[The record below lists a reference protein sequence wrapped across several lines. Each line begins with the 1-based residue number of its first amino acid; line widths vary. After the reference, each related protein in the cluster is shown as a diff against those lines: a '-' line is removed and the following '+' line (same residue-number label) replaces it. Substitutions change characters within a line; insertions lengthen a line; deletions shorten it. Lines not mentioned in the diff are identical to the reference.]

1 MAAGRRGS
9 GRNADCGLT
18 GREQALLRY
27 ILRKMISKKWLF
39 IALLI
44 GNILLTGIAASNPL
58 YADAVMQRML
68 TDDMDAYLTEKNAYP
83 GLVSVVFN
91 GSIKKNGLL
100 KENEA
105 IAQGIPEEFGVEARM
120 EVRRYFMSAMQN
132 EPLIERDDAKLSSI
146 GLGAMEDAASHV
158 RIVAGRM
165 FESERRED
173 GTVEVIVS
181 QRALVNLNLLMGER
195 RVFPKLTDPDGQPIV
210 IEVVGVYDVADVEDP
225 YWVRSPSSY
234 KDECLLD
241 FGLFES
247 LFVREDLPVALS
259 ACWYELLD
267 TEKMSARDAQ
277 ALYDVA
283 LRYQDLSKNTQY
295 LTITVSFSDILKE
308 HIAQARRVRVTLWV
322 LQAPIYILLAAFVFM
337 VSRQI
342 LETEEAEIS
351 VLRSRGVSGG
361 QILSM
366 YLLQSCLLALA
377 ATAAGVPLGA
387 LITQVLGSANA
398 FLEFVSRR
406 ALPVRVGREAVLYAL
421 AAAVLSVLAMVLPV
435 RRYAR
440 VSIVAQK
447 QKKARRA
454 RPFWQKAFLDFIAL
468 GTALYGLYSFNGQ
481 KAQLAERILAGEVPD
496 PLLFLC
502 SSLFIIGAGLV
513 AIRLIPILV
522 SAVFRVFRR
531 LWSPALY
538 ASFLKVLRQR
548 ANQDFIMIF
557 LVMTIALGVFSAQ
570 TARTIN
576 DSAEENTRYITGADV
591 VLRER
596 WESNADQVAENSSLD
611 LIYYEPDYG
620 VYQTMEGAASVC
632 KVYTDS
638 NISCSVPGGTL
649 KKTYLMAIDT
659 DDFGRTVWFEDEL
672 LPHHINEYLNA
683 MAQNARAVLVSTN
696 FRDEYGLKL
705 GDVLSYWNAD
715 GDSTRGIIYGFVDY
729 WPGYAPFTYEKGSDG
744 VYRETEN
751 HLIVANL
758 SQVQDVTGTR
768 PYSVWVRT
776 EDGAQFLYDYA
787 ESSGTRYSVFED
799 VDAQLVEMKNDPML
813 KSLNGVLT
821 VGFIVALT
829 LCFIGFLMYWIL
841 SIRQRTLQFG
851 IYRAMGM
858 RMREIFTM
866 LLNEQ
871 LCVSVLSVAVGAVV
885 GQLAAMLYM
894 PLIQIAYASS
904 DSYLPLRTS
913 VNVSDTL
920 RLLLIVAVMFVLCM
934 AILFTIIKRMKIA
947 QALKLGED

>member
-1 MAAGRRGS
+1 M
-9 GRNADCGLT
+9 
-18 GREQALLRY
+18 LRY

-68 TDDMDAYLTEKNAYP
+68 TDDMDAYLTKKNAYP
-83 GLVSVVFN
+83 GLVSVFFN
-91 GSIKKNGLL
+91 GSVKKNGLI

-105 IAQGIPEEFGVEARM
+105 LAHAVPADFGVPARM
-120 EVRRYFMSAMQN
+120 EVRRYFMSPMQN
-132 EPLIERDDAKLSSI
+132 QPLIERDDAKISSI
-146 GLGAMEDAASHV
+146 GLGALEDVAAHA

-165 FESERRED
+165 FDSERRAD

-181 QRALVNLNLLMGER
+181 QRALVELNLLMGER
-195 RVFPKLTDPDGQPIV
+195 REFPKLTDADGQPIV
-210 IEVVGVYDVADVEDP
+210 IEVVGVYDVSDVEDP

-234 KDECLLD
+234 KSECLLD
-241 FGLFES
+241 FDLFNR

-259 ACWYELLD
+259 GCWYELLD
-267 TEKMSARDAQ
+267 AEQMSARNAQ
-277 ALYDVA
+277 ALYETA
-283 LRYQDLSKNTQY
+283 LKYQEMGKNRQY
-295 LTITVSFSDILKE
+295 LTVTVAFSDILKN
-308 HIAQARRVRVTLWV
+308 HISQARRVRVTLWV
-322 LQAPIYILLAAFVFM
+322 LQAPIYILLAAFVLM

-351 VLRSRGVSGG
+351 VLKSRGVSGG

-377 ATAAGVPLGA
+377 GTAAGVPLGA
-387 LITQVLGSANA
+387 LITQALGSANA

-406 ALPVRVGREAVLYAL
+406 ALPVRVGRETALYAL
-421 AAAVLSVLAMVLPV
+421 AAAAVSILAMVLPV
-435 RRYAR
+435 RRYAK

-454 RPFWQKAFLDFIAL
+454 RPFWQKAFLDVIAL

-513 AIRLIPILV
+513 AIRLIPLFV

-557 LVMTIALGVFSAQ
+557 LVMTIALGVFNAQ

-576 DSAEENTRYITGADV
+576 DSAEENTRYVTGADV
-591 VLRER
+591 VLREK
-596 WESNADQVAENSSLD
+596 WESNADQVAENPSLD

-632 KVYTDS
+632 KVFTDA
-638 NISCSVPGGTL
+638 NVSCSVPGGTL
-649 KKTYLMAIDT
+649 KKTLLMAIDT
-659 DDFGRTVWFEDEL
+659 DAFGRTAWFDESL

-683 MAQNARAVLVSTN
+683 MAQNARAVLVSAN

-705 GDVLSYWNAD
+705 GDVINYWNTD
-715 GDSTRGIIYGFVDY
+715 SESTRGIIYGFVDY
-729 WPGYAPFTYEKGSDG
+729 WPGYAPFTHEKSADG

-758 SQVQDVTGTR
+758 SQVQDVMGVR
-768 PYSVWVRT
+768 PYSVWVRAK
-776 EDGAQFLYDYA
+776 DGAQFLYDYA
-787 ESSGTRYSVFED
+787 ETSGTRYAVFED
-799 VDAQLVEMKNDPML
+799 VDAKIVEMKNDPMI

-821 VGFIVALT
+821 VGFIVALA

-858 RMREIFTM
+858 RMREILTM

-871 LCVSVLSVAVGAVV
+871 LCISVLSIAVGAAV
-885 GQLAAMLYM
+885 GHLAAKLYM

-913 VNVSDTL
+913 VDVSDTL
-920 RLLLIVAVMFVLCM
+920 RLLVIVAVMLIACM
-934 AILFTIIKRMKIA
+934 AILFTIIRRMKIA

>member
-1 MAAGRRGS
+1 M
-9 GRNADCGLT
+9 
-18 GREQALLRY
+18 LRY

-68 TDDMDAYLTEKNAYP
+68 TDDMDAYLTKKNAYP
-83 GLVSVVFN
+83 GLVSVFFN
-91 GSIKKNGLL
+91 GSVKKNGLI

-105 IAQGIPEEFGVEARM
+105 LAHAVPADFGVPARM
-120 EVRRYFMSAMQN
+120 EVRRYFMSPMQN
-132 EPLIERDDAKLSSI
+132 QPLIERDDAKISSI
-146 GLGAMEDAASHV
+146 GLGALEDVAAHA

-165 FESERRED
+165 FDSERRAD

-181 QRALVNLNLLMGER
+181 QRALVELNLLMGER
-195 RVFPKLTDPDGQPIV
+195 REFPKLTDADGQPIV
-210 IEVVGVYDVADVEDP
+210 IEVVGVYDVSDVEDP

-234 KDECLLD
+234 KSECLLD
-241 FGLFES
+241 FDLFNR

-259 ACWYELLD
+259 GCWYELLD
-267 TEKMSARDAQ
+267 AEQMSARNAQ
-277 ALYDVA
+277 ALYETA
-283 LRYQDLSKNTQY
+283 LKYQEMGKNRQY
-295 LTITVSFSDILKE
+295 LTVTVAFSDILKN
-308 HIAQARRVRVTLWV
+308 HISQARRVRVTLWV

-351 VLRSRGVSGG
+351 VLKSRGVSGG

-377 ATAAGVPLGA
+377 GTAAGVPLGA
-387 LITQVLGSANA
+387 LITQALGSANA

-406 ALPVRVGREAVLYAL
+406 ALPVRVGRETALYAL
-421 AAAVLSVLAMVLPV
+421 AAAAVSILAMVLPV
-435 RRYAR
+435 RRYAK

-454 RPFWQKAFLDFIAL
+454 RPFWQKAFLDVIAL

-502 SSLFIIGAGLV
+502 SSLFIIGAGLL
-513 AIRLIPILV
+513 AILLIPLFV

-557 LVMTIALGVFSAQ
+557 LVMTIALGVFNAQ

-576 DSAEENTRYITGADV
+576 DSAEENTRYVTGADV
-591 VLRER
+591 VLREK

-632 KVYTDS
+632 KVFTDA
-638 NISCSVPGGTL
+638 NVSCSVPGGTL
-649 KKTYLMAIDT
+649 KKTLLMAIDT
-659 DDFGRTVWFEDEL
+659 DAFGRTAWFDASL

-683 MAQNARAVLVSTN
+683 MAQNARAVLVSAN

-705 GDVLSYWNAD
+705 GDVINYWNTD
-715 GDSTRGIIYGFVDY
+715 SESTRGIIYGFVDY
-729 WPGYAPFTYEKGSDG
+729 WPGYAPFTHEKSADG

-758 SQVQDVTGTR
+758 SQVQDVMGVR
-768 PYSVWVRT
+768 PYSVWVRAK
-776 EDGAQFLYDYA
+776 DGAQFLYDYA
-787 ESSGTRYSVFED
+787 ETSGTRYAVFED
-799 VDAQLVEMKNDPML
+799 VDAKIVEMKNDPMI

-821 VGFIVALT
+821 VGFIVALA

-858 RMREIFTM
+858 RMREILTM

-871 LCVSVLSVAVGAVV
+871 LCISVLSIAVGAAV
-885 GQLAAMLYM
+885 GHLAAKLYM

-913 VNVSDTL
+913 VDVSDTL
-920 RLLLIVAVMFVLCM
+920 RLLVIVAVMLIACM
-934 AILFTIIKRMKIA
+934 AILFTIIRRMKIA

>member
-1 MAAGRRGS
+1 M
-9 GRNADCGLT
+9 
-18 GREQALLRY
+18 LRY

-68 TDDMDAYLTEKNAYP
+68 TDDMDAYLTKKNAYP
-83 GLVSVVFN
+83 GLVSVFFN
-91 GSIKKNGLL
+91 GSVKKNGLI

-105 IAQGIPEEFGVEARM
+105 LAHAVPADFGVPARM
-120 EVRRYFMSAMQN
+120 EVRRYFMSPMQN
-132 EPLIERDDAKLSSI
+132 QPLIERDDAKISSI
-146 GLGAMEDAASHV
+146 GLGALEDVAAHA

-165 FESERRED
+165 FDSERRAD

-181 QRALVNLNLLMGER
+181 QRALVELNLLMGER
-195 RVFPKLTDPDGQPIV
+195 REFPKLTDADGQPIV
-210 IEVVGVYDVADVEDP
+210 IEVVGVYDVSDVEDP

-234 KDECLLD
+234 KSECLLD
-241 FGLFES
+241 FDLFNR

-259 ACWYELLD
+259 GCWYELLD
-267 TEKMSARDAQ
+267 TEQMSARNAQ
-277 ALYDVA
+277 ALYETA
-283 LRYQDLSKNTQY
+283 LKYQEMGKNRQY
-295 LTITVSFSDILKE
+295 LTVTVAFSDILKN
-308 HIAQARRVRVTLWV
+308 HISQARRVRVTLWV

-351 VLRSRGVSGG
+351 VLKSRGVSGG

-377 ATAAGVPLGA
+377 GTAAGVPLGA
-387 LITQVLGSANA
+387 LITQALGSANA

-406 ALPVRVGREAVLYAL
+406 ALPVRVGRETALYAL
-421 AAAVLSVLAMVLPV
+421 AAAAVSILAMVLPV
-435 RRYAR
+435 RRYAK

-454 RPFWQKAFLDFIAL
+454 RPFWQKAFLDVIAL

-513 AIRLIPILV
+513 AIRLIPLFI

-557 LVMTIALGVFSAQ
+557 LVMTIALGVFNAQ

-576 DSAEENTRYITGADV
+576 DSAEENTRYVTGADV
-591 VLRER
+591 VLREK
-596 WESNADQVAENSSLD
+596 WESNADQVAENPSLD

-632 KVYTDS
+632 KVFTDA
-638 NISCSVPGGTL
+638 NVSCSVPGGTL
-649 KKTYLMAIDT
+649 KKTLLRAIDT
-659 DDFGRTVWFEDEL
+659 DAFGRTAWFDASL

-683 MAQNARAVLVSTN
+683 MAQNARAVLVSAN

-705 GDVLSYWNAD
+705 GDVINYWNTD
-715 GDSTRGIIYGFVDY
+715 SESTRGIIYGFVDY
-729 WPGYAPFTYEKGSDG
+729 WPGYAPFTHEKSADG

-758 SQVQDVTGTR
+758 SQVQDVMGVR
-768 PYSVWVRT
+768 PYSVWVRAK
-776 EDGAQFLYDYA
+776 DGAQFLYDYA
-787 ESSGTRYSVFED
+787 ETSGTRYAVFED
-799 VDAQLVEMKNDPML
+799 VDAKIVEMKNDPMI

-821 VGFIVALT
+821 VGFIVALA

-858 RMREIFTM
+858 RMREILTM

-871 LCVSVLSVAVGAVV
+871 LCISVLSIAVGAAV
-885 GQLAAMLYM
+885 GHLAAKLYM

-913 VNVSDTL
+913 VDVSDTL
-920 RLLLIVAVMFVLCM
+920 RLLVIVAVMLIACM
-934 AILFTIIKRMKIA
+934 AILFTIIRRMKIA

>member
-1 MAAGRRGS
+1 M
-9 GRNADCGLT
+9 
-18 GREQALLRY
+18 LRY

-68 TDDMDAYLTEKNAYP
+68 TDDMDAYLTKKNTYP
-83 GLVSVVFN
+83 GLVSVFFN
-91 GSIKKNGLL
+91 GSVKKNGLL

-105 IAQGIPEEFGVEARM
+105 LARGVPAEFGVPALL
-120 EVRRYFMSAMQN
+120 EVRRYFLSPIQN
-132 EPLIERDDAKLSSI
+132 QPLIERDDAKVYSI
-146 GLGAMEDAASHV
+146 GLGALEDVGAHA

-165 FESERRED
+165 FESERRAD

-181 QRALVNLNLLMGER
+181 QRALVELNLLMGER
-195 RVFPKLTDPDGQPIV
+195 REFPKLTDADGQPIT

-234 KDECLLD
+234 KSECLLD
-241 FGLFES
+241 FGLFEK

-259 ACWYELLD
+259 GCWYELLD
-267 TEKMSARDAQ
+267 TEGMSARSAQ
-277 ALYDVA
+277 ALYDTA
-283 LRYQDLSKNTQY
+283 LRYQDMSKNQQY
-295 LTITVSFSDILKE
+295 LTVTVAFSDILKS
-308 HIAQARRVRVTLWV
+308 HISQARRVRVTLWV

-351 VLRSRGVSGG
+351 VLKSRGVSGG

-377 ATAAGVPLGA
+377 GTAAGVPLGA

-421 AAAVLSVLAMVLPV
+421 AAGFLSILAMVLPV
-435 RRYAR
+435 RRYAK
-440 VSIVAQK
+440 VTIVAQK

-454 RPFWQKAFLDFIAL
+454 RPFWQKAFLDVIAL

-513 AIRLIPILV
+513 AIRLIPLFV

-557 LVMTIALGVFSAQ
+557 LVMTIALGVFNAQ

-576 DSAEENTRYITGADV
+576 DSAEENTRYVTGADV
-591 VLRER
+591 VLREK
-596 WESNADQVAENSSLD
+596 WESNADQVAENPSLD

-620 VYQTMEGAASVC
+620 VYQTMEGAESVC
-632 KVYTDS
+632 KVYTDAS
-638 NISCSVPGGTL
+638 VSCSVPGGTL
-649 KKTYLMAIDT
+649 KKALLMAIDT
-659 DDFGRTVWFEDEL
+659 DAFGRTAWFDESL

-696 FRDEYGLKL
+696 FRDEYGLKI
-705 GDVLSYWNAD
+705 GDVISYWNTSSE
-715 GDSTRGIIYGFVDY
+715 STRGIIYGFVDY
-729 WPGYAPFTYEKGSDG
+729 WPGYAPFTHEKSSDG

-758 SQVQDVTGTR
+758 SQVQDVMGVR
-768 PYSVWVRT
+768 PYSVWVRAK
-776 EDGAQFLYDYA
+776 DGAQFLYDYA
-787 ESSGTRYSVFED
+787 ETSGTRYAVFED
-799 VDAQLVEMKNDPML
+799 VDAKIVEMKNDPMI

-821 VGFIVALT
+821 VGFIVALA

-858 RMREIFTM
+858 RMREILTM

-871 LCVSVLSVAVGAVV
+871 LCISVLSIGVGAAVGH
-885 GQLAAMLYM
+885 LAAKLYM

-904 DSYLPLRTS
+904 DSYLPLRTA
-913 VNVSDTL
+913 VNAADTA
-920 RLLLIVAVMFVLCM
+920 RLLMIVAVMLILCM
-934 AILFTIIKRMKIA
+934 AILFTIIRRMKIA

>member
-1 MAAGRRGS
+1 M
-9 GRNADCGLT
+9 
-18 GREQALLRY
+18 LRY

-68 TDDMDAYLTEKNAYP
+68 TDDMDAYLTKKNAYP
-83 GLVSVVFN
+83 GLVSVFFN
-91 GSIKKNGLL
+91 GSVKKNGLI

-105 IAQGIPEEFGVEARM
+105 LAHAVPADFGVPARM
-120 EVRRYFMSAMQN
+120 EVRRYFMSPMQN
-132 EPLIERDDAKLSSI
+132 QPLIERDDAKISSI
-146 GLGAMEDAASHV
+146 GLGALEDVAAHA

-165 FESERRED
+165 FDSERRAD

-181 QRALVNLNLLMGER
+181 QRALVELNLLMGER
-195 RVFPKLTDPDGQPIV
+195 REFPKLTDADGQPIV
-210 IEVVGVYDVADVEDP
+210 IEVVGVYDVSDVEDP

-234 KDECLLD
+234 KSECLLD
-241 FGLFES
+241 FDLFNR

-259 ACWYELLD
+259 GCWYELLD
-267 TEKMSARDAQ
+267 AEQMSARNAQ
-277 ALYDVA
+277 ALYETA
-283 LRYQDLSKNTQY
+283 LKYQEMGKNRQY
-295 LTITVSFSDILKE
+295 LTVTVAFSDILKN
-308 HIAQARRVRVTLWV
+308 HISQARRVRVTLWV

-351 VLRSRGVSGG
+351 VLKSRGVSGG

-377 ATAAGVPLGA
+377 GTTAGVPLGA
-387 LITQVLGSANA
+387 LITQALGSANA

-406 ALPVRVGREAVLYAL
+406 ALPVRVGRETALYAL
-421 AAAVLSVLAMVLPV
+421 AAAAVSILAMVLPV
-435 RRYAR
+435 RRYAK

-454 RPFWQKAFLDFIAL
+454 RPFWQKAFLDVIAL

-513 AIRLIPILV
+513 AIRLIPLFV

-557 LVMTIALGVFSAQ
+557 LVMTIALGVFNAQ

-576 DSAEENTRYITGADV
+576 DSAEENTRYVTGADV
-591 VLRER
+591 VLREK
-596 WESNADQVAENSSLD
+596 WESNADQVAENPSLD

-632 KVYTDS
+632 KVFTDA
-638 NISCSVPGGTL
+638 NVSCSVPGGTL
-649 KKTYLMAIDT
+649 KKTLLMAIDT
-659 DDFGRTVWFEDEL
+659 DAFGRTAWFDASL

-683 MAQNARAVLVSTN
+683 MAQNARAVLVSAN

-705 GDVLSYWNAD
+705 GDVINYWNTD
-715 GDSTRGIIYGFVDY
+715 SESTRGIIYGFVDY
-729 WPGYAPFTYEKGSDG
+729 WPGYAPFTHEKNADG

-758 SQVQDVTGTR
+758 SQVQDVMGVR
-768 PYSVWVRT
+768 PYSVWVRAK
-776 EDGAQFLYDYA
+776 DGAQFLYDYA
-787 ESSGTRYSVFED
+787 ETSGTRYAVFED
-799 VDAQLVEMKNDPML
+799 VDAKIVEMKNDPMI

-821 VGFIVALT
+821 VGFIVALA

-858 RMREIFTM
+858 RMREILTM

-871 LCVSVLSVAVGAVV
+871 LCISVLSIAVGAAV
-885 GQLAAMLYM
+885 GHLAAKLYM

-913 VNVSDTL
+913 VDVSDTL
-920 RLLLIVAVMFVLCM
+920 RLLVIVAVMLIACM
-934 AILFTIIKRMKIA
+934 AILFTIIRRMKIA

>member
-1 MAAGRRGS
+1 M
-9 GRNADCGLT
+9 
-18 GREQALLRY
+18 LRY

-68 TDDMDAYLTEKNAYP
+68 TDDMDAYLTKKNAYP
-83 GLVSVVFN
+83 GLVSVFFN
-91 GSIKKNGLL
+91 GSVKKNGLI

-105 IAQGIPEEFGVEARM
+105 LAHAVPADFGVPARM
-120 EVRRYFMSAMQN
+120 EVRRYFMSPMQN
-132 EPLIERDDAKLSSI
+132 QPLIERDDAKISSI
-146 GLGAMEDAASHV
+146 GLGALEDVAAHA

-165 FESERRED
+165 FDSERRAD

-181 QRALVNLNLLMGER
+181 QRALVELNLLMGER
-195 RVFPKLTDPDGQPIV
+195 REFPKLTDADGQPIV
-210 IEVVGVYDVADVEDP
+210 IEVVGVYDVSDVEDP

-234 KDECLLD
+234 KSECLLD
-241 FGLFES
+241 FDLFNR

-259 ACWYELLD
+259 GCWYELLD
-267 TEKMSARDAQ
+267 AEQMSARNAQ
-277 ALYDVA
+277 ALYETA
-283 LRYQDLSKNTQY
+283 LKCQEMGKNRQY
-295 LTITVSFSDILKE
+295 LTVTVAFSDILKN
-308 HIAQARRVRVTLWV
+308 HISQARRVRVTLWV

-351 VLRSRGVSGG
+351 VLKSRGVSGG

-377 ATAAGVPLGA
+377 GTAAGVPLGA
-387 LITQVLGSANA
+387 LITQALGSANA

-406 ALPVRVGREAVLYAL
+406 ALPVRAGRETALYAL
-421 AAAVLSVLAMVLPV
+421 AAAAVSILAMVLPV
-435 RRYAR
+435 RRYAK

-454 RPFWQKAFLDFIAL
+454 RPFWQKAFLDVIAL

-513 AIRLIPILV
+513 AIRLIPLFV

-557 LVMTIALGVFSAQ
+557 LVMTIALGVFNAQ

-576 DSAEENTRYITGADV
+576 DSAEENTRYVTGADV
-591 VLRER
+591 VLREK
-596 WESNADQVAENSSLD
+596 WESNADQVAENPSLD

-632 KVYTDS
+632 KVFTDA
-638 NISCSVPGGTL
+638 NVSCSVPGGTL
-649 KKTYLMAIDT
+649 KKTLLMAIDT
-659 DDFGRTVWFEDEL
+659 DAFGRTAWFDASL

-683 MAQNARAVLVSTN
+683 MAQNARAVLVSAN

-705 GDVLSYWNAD
+705 GDVINYWNTD
-715 GDSTRGIIYGFVDY
+715 SESTRGIIYGFVDY
-729 WPGYAPFTYEKGSDG
+729 WPGYAPFTHEKSADG

-758 SQVQDVTGTR
+758 SQVQDVMGVR
-768 PYSVWVRT
+768 PYSVWVRAK
-776 EDGAQFLYDYA
+776 DGAQFLYDYA
-787 ESSGTRYSVFED
+787 ETSGTRYAVFED
-799 VDAQLVEMKNDPML
+799 VDAKIVEMKNDPMI

-821 VGFIVALT
+821 VGFIVALA

-858 RMREIFTM
+858 RMREILTM

-871 LCVSVLSVAVGAVV
+871 MCISVLSIAVGAAV
-885 GQLAAMLYM
+885 GHLAAKLYM

-913 VNVSDTL
+913 VDVSDTL
-920 RLLLIVAVMFVLCM
+920 RLLVIVAVMLIACM
-934 AILFTIIKRMKIA
+934 AILFTIIRRMKIA

>member
-1 MAAGRRGS
+1 M
-9 GRNADCGLT
+9 
-18 GREQALLRY
+18 LRY

-68 TDDMDAYLTEKNAYP
+68 TDDMDAYLTKKNAYP
-83 GLVSVVFN
+83 GLVSVFFN
-91 GSIKKNGLL
+91 GSVKKNGLI

-105 IAQGIPEEFGVEARM
+105 LAHAVPADFGVPARM
-120 EVRRYFMSAMQN
+120 EVRRYFMSPMQN
-132 EPLIERDDAKLSSI
+132 QPLIERDDAKISSI
-146 GLGAMEDAASHV
+146 GLGALEDVAAHA

-165 FESERRED
+165 FDSERRAD

-181 QRALVNLNLLMGER
+181 QRALVELNLLMGER
-195 RVFPKLTDPDGQPIV
+195 REFPKLTDADGQPIV
-210 IEVVGVYDVADVEDP
+210 IEVVGVYDVSDVEDP

-234 KDECLLD
+234 KSECLLD
-241 FGLFES
+241 FDLFNR

-259 ACWYELLD
+259 GCWYELLD
-267 TEKMSARDAQ
+267 AEQMSARNAQ
-277 ALYDVA
+277 ALYETA
-283 LRYQDLSKNTQY
+283 LKYQEMGKNRQY
-295 LTITVSFSDILKE
+295 LTVTVAFSDILKN
-308 HIAQARRVRVTLWV
+308 HISQARRVRVTLWV

-351 VLRSRGVSGG
+351 VLKSRGVSGG

-377 ATAAGVPLGA
+377 GTAAGVPLGA
-387 LITQVLGSANA
+387 LITQALGSANA

-406 ALPVRVGREAVLYAL
+406 ALPVRVGRETALYAL
-421 AAAVLSVLAMVLPV
+421 AAAAVSILAMVLPV
-435 RRYAR
+435 RRYAK

-454 RPFWQKAFLDFIAL
+454 RPFWQKAFLDVIAL

-513 AIRLIPILV
+513 AIRLIPLFV

-557 LVMTIALGVFSAQ
+557 LVMTIALGVFNAQ

-576 DSAEENTRYITGADV
+576 DSAEENTRYVTGADV
-591 VLRER
+591 VLREK
-596 WESNADQVAENSSLD
+596 WESNADQVAENPSLD

-632 KVYTDS
+632 KVFTDA
-638 NISCSVPGGTL
+638 NVSCSVPGGTL
-649 KKTYLMAIDT
+649 KKTLLMAIDT
-659 DDFGRTVWFEDEL
+659 DAFGRTAWFDESL

-683 MAQNARAVLVSTN
+683 MAQNARAVLVSAN

-705 GDVLSYWNAD
+705 GDVINYWNTD
-715 GDSTRGIIYGFVDY
+715 SESTRGIIYGFVDY
-729 WPGYAPFTYEKGSDG
+729 WPGYAPFTHEKSADG

-758 SQVQDVTGTR
+758 SQVQDVMGVR
-768 PYSVWVRT
+768 PYSVWVRAK
-776 EDGAQFLYDYA
+776 DGAQFLYDYA
-787 ESSGTRYSVFED
+787 ETSGTRYAVFED
-799 VDAQLVEMKNDPML
+799 VDAKIVEMKNDPMI

-858 RMREIFTM
+858 RMREILTM

-871 LCVSVLSVAVGAVV
+871 LCISVLSIAVGAAV
-885 GQLAAMLYM
+885 GHLAAKLYM

-913 VNVSDTL
+913 VDVSDTL
-920 RLLLIVAVMFVLCM
+920 RLLVIVAVMLIACM
-934 AILFTIIKRMKIA
+934 AILFTIIRRMKIA

>member
-1 MAAGRRGS
+1 M
-9 GRNADCGLT
+9 
-18 GREQALLRY
+18 LRY

-68 TDDMDAYLTEKNAYP
+68 TDDMDAYLTKKNAYP
-83 GLVSVVFN
+83 GLVSVFFN
-91 GSIKKNGLL
+91 GSVKKNGLI

-105 IAQGIPEEFGVEARM
+105 LAHAVPADFGVPARM
-120 EVRRYFMSAMQN
+120 EVRRYFMSPMQN
-132 EPLIERDDAKLSSI
+132 QPLIERDDAKISSI
-146 GLGAMEDAASHV
+146 GLGALEDVAAHA

-165 FESERRED
+165 FDSERRAD

-181 QRALVNLNLLMGER
+181 QRALVDLNLLMGER
-195 RVFPKLTDPDGQPIV
+195 REFPKLTDADGQPIV
-210 IEVVGVYDVADVEDP
+210 IEVVGVYDVSDVEDP

-234 KDECLLD
+234 KSECLLD
-241 FGLFES
+241 FDLFNR

-259 ACWYELLD
+259 GCWYELLD
-267 TEKMSARDAQ
+267 TEQMSARNAQ
-277 ALYDVA
+277 ALYETA
-283 LRYQDLSKNTQY
+283 LKYQEMGKNRQY
-295 LTITVSFSDILKE
+295 LTVTVAFSDILKN
-308 HIAQARRVRVTLWV
+308 HISQARRVRVTLWV

-351 VLRSRGVSGG
+351 VLKSRGVSGG

-377 ATAAGVPLGA
+377 GTAAGVPLGA

-406 ALPVRVGREAVLYAL
+406 ALPVRIGQEAVLYAL
-421 AAAVLSVLAMVLPV
+421 AAGLLSILAMVLPV
-435 RRYAR
+435 RRYAK

-454 RPFWQKAFLDFIAL
+454 RPFWQKTFLDVIAL

-513 AIRLIPILV
+513 AIRLIPLFV

-557 LVMTIALGVFSAQ
+557 LVMTIALGVFNAQ

-576 DSAEENTRYITGADV
+576 DSAEENTRYVTGADV
-591 VLRER
+591 VLREK
-596 WESNADQVAENSSLD
+596 WESNADQVAENPSLD

-632 KVYTDS
+632 KVFTDA
-638 NISCSVPGGTL
+638 NVSCSVPGGTL
-649 KKTYLMAIDT
+649 KKTLLMAIDT
-659 DDFGRTVWFEDEL
+659 DAFGRTAWFDASL

-705 GDVLSYWNAD
+705 GDVISYWNTD
-715 GDSTRGIIYGFVDY
+715 SESTRGIIYGFVDY
-729 WPGYAPFTYEKGSDG
+729 WPGYAPFTHEKSSDG

-758 SQVQDVTGTR
+758 SQVQDVMGVR
-768 PYSVWVRT
+768 PYSVWVRAK
-776 EDGAQFLYDYA
+776 DGAQFLYDYA
-787 ESSGTRYSVFED
+787 ETSGTRYAVFED
-799 VDAQLVEMKNDPML
+799 VDAKIVEMKNDPMI

-821 VGFIVALT
+821 VGFIVALA

-858 RMREIFTM
+858 RMREILTM
-866 LLNEQ
+866 LFNEQ
-871 LCVSVLSVAVGAVV
+871 LCISVLSIAVGAAV
-885 GQLAAMLYM
+885 GHLAAKLYM

-904 DSYLPLRTS
+904 DSYLPLRTA
-913 VNVSDTL
+913 VNAADTA
-920 RLLLIVAVMFVLCM
+920 RLLMIVAVMLVVCM
-934 AILFTIIKRMKIA
+934 AILFTIIRRMKIA

>member
-1 MAAGRRGS
+1 M
-9 GRNADCGLT
+9 
-18 GREQALLRY
+18 LRY

-68 TDDMDAYLTEKNAYP
+68 TDDMDAYLTKKNAYP
-83 GLVSVVFN
+83 GLVSVFFN
-91 GSIKKNGLL
+91 GSVKKNGLI

-105 IAQGIPEEFGVEARM
+105 LAHAVPADFGVPARM
-120 EVRRYFMSAMQN
+120 EVRRYFMSPMQN
-132 EPLIERDDAKLSSI
+132 QPLIERDDAKISSI
-146 GLGAMEDAASHV
+146 GLGALEDVAAHA

-165 FESERRED
+165 FDSERRAD

-181 QRALVNLNLLMGER
+181 QRALVELNLLMGER
-195 RVFPKLTDPDGQPIV
+195 REFPKLTDTDGQPIV
-210 IEVVGVYDVADVEDP
+210 IEVVGVYDVSDVEDP

-234 KDECLLD
+234 KSECLLD
-241 FGLFES
+241 FDLFNR

-259 ACWYELLD
+259 GCWYELLD
-267 TEKMSARDAQ
+267 AEQMSARNAQ
-277 ALYDVA
+277 ALYETA
-283 LRYQDLSKNTQY
+283 LKYQEMGKNRQY
-295 LTITVSFSDILKE
+295 LTVTVAFSDILKN
-308 HIAQARRVRVTLWV
+308 HISQARRVRVTLWV

-351 VLRSRGVSGG
+351 VLKSRGVSGG

-377 ATAAGVPLGA
+377 GTAAGVPLGA
-387 LITQVLGSANA
+387 LITQALGSANA

-406 ALPVRVGREAVLYAL
+406 ALPVRVGRETALYAL
-421 AAAVLSVLAMVLPV
+421 AAAAVSILAMVLPV
-435 RRYAR
+435 RRYAK

-454 RPFWQKAFLDFIAL
+454 RPFWQKAFLDVIAL

-513 AIRLIPILV
+513 AIRLIPLFV

-557 LVMTIALGVFSAQ
+557 LVMTIALGVFNAQ

-576 DSAEENTRYITGADV
+576 DSAEENTRYVTGADV
-591 VLRER
+591 VLREK
-596 WESNADQVAENSSLD
+596 WESNADQVAENPSLD

-632 KVYTDS
+632 KVFTDA
-638 NISCSVPGGTL
+638 NVSCSVPGGTL
-649 KKTYLMAIDT
+649 KKTLLMAIDT
-659 DDFGRTVWFEDEL
+659 DAFGRTAWFDASL

-683 MAQNARAVLVSTN
+683 MAQNARAVLVSAN

-705 GDVLSYWNAD
+705 GDVINYWNTD
-715 GDSTRGIIYGFVDY
+715 SESTRGIIYGFVDY
-729 WPGYAPFTYEKGSDG
+729 WPGYAPFTHEKSADG

-758 SQVQDVTGTR
+758 SQVQDVMGVR
-768 PYSVWVRT
+768 PYSVWVRAK
-776 EDGAQFLYDYA
+776 DGAQFLYDYA
-787 ESSGTRYSVFED
+787 ETSGTRYAVFED
-799 VDAQLVEMKNDPML
+799 VDAKIVEMKNDPMI

-821 VGFIVALT
+821 VGFIVALA

-858 RMREIFTM
+858 RMREILTM

-871 LCVSVLSVAVGAVV
+871 LCISVLSIAVGAAV
-885 GQLAAMLYM
+885 GHLAAKLYM

-913 VNVSDTL
+913 VDVSDTL
-920 RLLLIVAVMFVLCM
+920 RLLVIVAVMLIACM
-934 AILFTIIKRMKIA
+934 AILFTIIRRMKIA

>member
-1 MAAGRRGS
+1 M
-9 GRNADCGLT
+9 
-18 GREQALLRY
+18 LRY

-68 TDDMDAYLTEKNAYP
+68 TDDMDAYLTKKNAYP
-83 GLVSVVFN
+83 GLVSVFFN
-91 GSIKKNGLL
+91 GSVKKNGLI

-105 IAQGIPEEFGVEARM
+105 LAHAVPADFGVPARM
-120 EVRRYFMSAMQN
+120 EVRRYFMSPMQN
-132 EPLIERDDAKLSSI
+132 QPLIERDDAKISSI
-146 GLGAMEDAASHV
+146 GLGALEDVAAHA

-165 FESERRED
+165 FDSERRAD

-181 QRALVNLNLLMGER
+181 QRALVELNLLMGER
-195 RVFPKLTDPDGQPIV
+195 REFPKLTDADGQPIV
-210 IEVVGVYDVADVEDP
+210 IEVVGVYDVSDVEDP

-234 KDECLLD
+234 KSECLLD
-241 FGLFES
+241 FDLFNR

-259 ACWYELLD
+259 GCWYELLD
-267 TEKMSARDAQ
+267 AEQMSARNAQ
-277 ALYDVA
+277 ALYETA
-283 LRYQDLSKNTQY
+283 LKCQEMGKNRQY
-295 LTITVSFSDILKE
+295 LTVTVAFSDILKN
-308 HIAQARRVRVTLWV
+308 HISQARRVRVTLWV

-351 VLRSRGVSGG
+351 VLKSRGVSGG

-377 ATAAGVPLGA
+377 GTAAGVPLGA
-387 LITQVLGSANA
+387 LITQALGSANA

-406 ALPVRVGREAVLYAL
+406 ALPVRVGRETALYAL
-421 AAAVLSVLAMVLPV
+421 AAAAVSILAMVLPV
-435 RRYAR
+435 RRYAK

-454 RPFWQKAFLDFIAL
+454 RPFWQKAFLDVIAL

-513 AIRLIPILV
+513 AIRLIPLFV

-557 LVMTIALGVFSAQ
+557 LVMTIALGVFNAQ

-576 DSAEENTRYITGADV
+576 DSAEENTRYVTGADV
-591 VLRER
+591 VLREK
-596 WESNADQVAENSSLD
+596 WESNADQVAENPSLD

-632 KVYTDS
+632 KVFTDA
-638 NISCSVPGGTL
+638 NVSCSVPGGTL
-649 KKTYLMAIDT
+649 KKTLLMAIDT
-659 DDFGRTVWFEDEL
+659 DAFGRTAWFDASL

-683 MAQNARAVLVSTN
+683 MAQNARAVLVSAN

-705 GDVLSYWNAD
+705 GDVINYWNTD
-715 GDSTRGIIYGFVDY
+715 SESTRGIIYGFVDY
-729 WPGYAPFTYEKGSDG
+729 WPGYAPFTHEKSADG

-758 SQVQDVTGTR
+758 SQVQDVMGVR
-768 PYSVWVRT
+768 PYSVWVRAK
-776 EDGAQFLYDYA
+776 DGAQFLYDYA
-787 ESSGTRYSVFED
+787 ETSGTRYAVFED
-799 VDAQLVEMKNDPML
+799 VDAKIVEMKNDPMI

-821 VGFIVALT
+821 VGFIVALA

-858 RMREIFTM
+858 RMREILTM

-871 LCVSVLSVAVGAVV
+871 MCISVLSIAVGAAV
-885 GQLAAMLYM
+885 GHLAAKLYM

-913 VNVSDTL
+913 VDVSDTL
-920 RLLLIVAVMFVLCM
+920 RLLVIVAVMLIACM
-934 AILFTIIKRMKIA
+934 AILFTIIRRMKIA

>member
-1 MAAGRRGS
+1 M
-9 GRNADCGLT
+9 
-18 GREQALLRY
+18 LRY

-68 TDDMDAYLTEKNAYP
+68 TDDMDAYLTKKNAYP
-83 GLVSVVFN
+83 GLVSVFFN
-91 GSIKKNGLL
+91 GSVKKNGLI

-105 IAQGIPEEFGVEARM
+105 LAHAVPADFGVPARM
-120 EVRRYFMSAMQN
+120 EVRRYFMSPMQN
-132 EPLIERDDAKLSSI
+132 QPLIERDDAKISSI
-146 GLGAMEDAASHV
+146 GLGALEDVAAHA

-165 FESERRED
+165 FDSERRAD

-181 QRALVNLNLLMGER
+181 QRALVELNLLMGER
-195 RVFPKLTDPDGQPIV
+195 REFPKLTDADGQPIV
-210 IEVVGVYDVADVEDP
+210 IEVVGVYDVSDVEDP

-234 KDECLLD
+234 KSECLLD
-241 FGLFES
+241 FDLFNR

-259 ACWYELLD
+259 GCWYELLD
-267 TEKMSARDAQ
+267 TEQMSARNAQ
-277 ALYDVA
+277 ALYETA
-283 LRYQDLSKNTQY
+283 LKYQEMGKNRQY
-295 LTITVSFSDILKE
+295 LTVTVAFSDILKN
-308 HIAQARRVRVTLWV
+308 HISQARRVRVTLWV

-351 VLRSRGVSGG
+351 VLKSRGVSGG

-377 ATAAGVPLGA
+377 GTAAGVPLGA
-387 LITQVLGSANA
+387 LITQALGSANA

-406 ALPVRVGREAVLYAL
+406 ALPVRVGRETALYAL
-421 AAAVLSVLAMVLPV
+421 AAAAVSILAMVLPV
-435 RRYAR
+435 RRYAK

-454 RPFWQKAFLDFIAL
+454 RPFWQKAFLDVIAL

-513 AIRLIPILV
+513 AIRLIPLFI

-557 LVMTIALGVFSAQ
+557 LVMTIALGVFNAQ

-576 DSAEENTRYITGADV
+576 DSAEENTRYVTGADV
-591 VLRER
+591 VLREK
-596 WESNADQVAENSSLD
+596 WESNADQVAENPSLD

-632 KVYTDS
+632 KVFTDA
-638 NISCSVPGGTL
+638 NVSCSVPGGTL
-649 KKTYLMAIDT
+649 KKTLLMAIDT
-659 DDFGRTVWFEDEL
+659 DAFGRTAWFDASL

-683 MAQNARAVLVSTN
+683 MAQNARAVLVSAN

-705 GDVLSYWNAD
+705 GDVINYWNTD
-715 GDSTRGIIYGFVDY
+715 SESTRGIIYGFVDY
-729 WPGYAPFTYEKGSDG
+729 WPGYAPFTHEKSADG

-758 SQVQDVTGTR
+758 SQVQDVMGVR
-768 PYSVWVRT
+768 PYSVWVRAK
-776 EDGAQFLYDYA
+776 DGAQFLYDYA
-787 ESSGTRYSVFED
+787 ETSGTRYAVFED
-799 VDAQLVEMKNDPML
+799 VDAKIVEMKNDPMI

-821 VGFIVALT
+821 VGFIVALA

-858 RMREIFTM
+858 RMREILTM

-871 LCVSVLSVAVGAVV
+871 LCISVLSIAVGAAV
-885 GQLAAMLYM
+885 GHLAAKLYM

-913 VNVSDTL
+913 VDVSDTL
-920 RLLLIVAVMFVLCM
+920 RLLVIVAVMLIACM
-934 AILFTIIKRMKIA
+934 AILFTIIRRMKIA

>member
-1 MAAGRRGS
+1 M
-9 GRNADCGLT
+9 
-18 GREQALLRY
+18 LRY

-68 TDDMDAYLTEKNAYP
+68 TDDMDAYLTKKNAYP
-83 GLVSVVFN
+83 GLVSVFFN
-91 GSIKKNGLL
+91 GSEKKNRGKL
-100 KENEA
+100 ENEA
-105 IAQGIPEEFGVEARM
+105 LAHAVPADFGVPARM
-120 EVRRYFMSAMQN
+120 EVRRYFMSPMQN
-132 EPLIERDDAKLSSI
+132 QPLIERDDAKISSI
-146 GLGAMEDAASHV
+146 GLGALEDVAAHA

-165 FESERRED
+165 FDSERRAD

-181 QRALVNLNLLMGER
+181 QRALVELNLLMGER
-195 RVFPKLTDPDGQPIV
+195 REFPKLTDAEGQPIV
-210 IEVVGVYDVADVEDP
+210 IEVVGVYDVSDVEDP

-234 KDECLLD
+234 KSECLLD
-241 FGLFES
+241 FDLFNR

-259 ACWYELLD
+259 GCWYELLD
-267 TEKMSARDAQ
+267 TEQMSARNAQ
-277 ALYDVA
+277 ALYETA
-283 LRYQDLSKNTQY
+283 LKYQEMGKNRQY
-295 LTITVSFSDILKE
+295 LTVTVAFSDILKN
-308 HIAQARRVRVTLWV
+308 HISQARRVRVTLWV

-351 VLRSRGVSGG
+351 VLKSRGVSGG

-377 ATAAGVPLGA
+377 GTAAGVPLGA
-387 LITQVLGSANA
+387 LITQALGSANA

-406 ALPVRVGREAVLYAL
+406 ALPVRVGRETALYAL
-421 AAAVLSVLAMVLPV
+421 AAAAVSILAMVLPV
-435 RRYAR
+435 RRYAK

-454 RPFWQKAFLDFIAL
+454 RPFWQKAFLDVIAL

-513 AIRLIPILV
+513 AIRLIPLFV

-557 LVMTIALGVFSAQ
+557 LVMTIALGVFNAQ

-576 DSAEENTRYITGADV
+576 DSAEENTRYVTGADV
-591 VLRER
+591 VLREK
-596 WESNADQVAENSSLD
+596 WESNADQVAENPSLD

-620 VYQTMEGAASVC
+620 VYQTMEGAASVLQ
-632 KVYTDS
+632 VRTDA
-638 NISCSVPGGTL
+638 NVSCSVPGGTL
-649 KKTYLMAIDT
+649 KKTLLMAIDT
-659 DDFGRTVWFEDEL
+659 DAFGRTAWFDASL

-683 MAQNARAVLVSTN
+683 MAQNARAVLVSAN

-705 GDVLSYWNAD
+705 GDVINYWNTD
-715 GDSTRGIIYGFVDY
+715 SESTRGIIYGFVDY
-729 WPGYAPFTYEKGSDG
+729 WPGYAPFTHEKSADG

-758 SQVQDVTGTR
+758 SQVQDVMGVR
-768 PYSVWVRT
+768 PYSVWVRAK
-776 EDGAQFLYDYA
+776 DGAQFLYDYA
-787 ESSGTRYSVFED
+787 ETSGTRYAVFED
-799 VDAQLVEMKNDPML
+799 VDAKIVEMKNDPMI

-821 VGFIVALT
+821 VGFIVALA

-858 RMREIFTM
+858 RMREILTM

-871 LCVSVLSVAVGAVV
+871 LCISVLSIAVGAAV
-885 GQLAAMLYM
+885 GHLAAKLYM

-913 VNVSDTL
+913 VDVSDTL
-920 RLLLIVAVMFVLCM
+920 RLLVIVAVMLIACM
-934 AILFTIIKRMKIA
+934 AILFTIIRRMKIA

>member
-1 MAAGRRGS
+1 M
-9 GRNADCGLT
+9 
-18 GREQALLRY
+18 LRY

-68 TDDMDAYLTEKNAYP
+68 TDDMDAYLTKKNAYP
-83 GLVSVVFN
+83 GLVSVFFN
-91 GSIKKNGLL
+91 GSVKKNGLI

-105 IAQGIPEEFGVEARM
+105 LAHAVPADFGVPARM
-120 EVRRYFMSAMQN
+120 EVRRYFMSPMQN
-132 EPLIERDDAKLSSI
+132 QPLIERDDAKISSI
-146 GLGAMEDAASHV
+146 GLGALEDVAAHA

-165 FESERRED
+165 FDSERRAD

-181 QRALVNLNLLMGER
+181 QRALVDLNLLMGER
-195 RVFPKLTDPDGQPIV
+195 REFPKLTDADGQPIV
-210 IEVVGVYDVADVEDP
+210 IEVVGVYDVSDVEDP

-234 KDECLLD
+234 KSECLLD
-241 FGLFES
+241 FDLFNR

-259 ACWYELLD
+259 GCWYELLD
-267 TEKMSARDAQ
+267 AEQMSARNAQ
-277 ALYDVA
+277 ALYETA
-283 LRYQDLSKNTQY
+283 LKYQEMGKNRQY
-295 LTITVSFSDILKE
+295 LTVTVAFSDILKN
-308 HIAQARRVRVTLWV
+308 HISQARRVRVTLWV

-351 VLRSRGVSGG
+351 VLKSRGVSGG

-377 ATAAGVPLGA
+377 GTAAGVPLGA
-387 LITQVLGSANA
+387 LITQALGSANA

-406 ALPVRVGREAVLYAL
+406 ALPVRVGRETALYAL
-421 AAAVLSVLAMVLPV
+421 AAAAVSILAMVLPV
-435 RRYAR
+435 RRYAK

-454 RPFWQKAFLDFIAL
+454 RPFWQKAFLDVIAL

-513 AIRLIPILV
+513 AIRLIPLFI

-557 LVMTIALGVFSAQ
+557 LVMTIALGVFNAQ

-576 DSAEENTRYITGADV
+576 DSAEENTRYVTGADV
-591 VLRER
+591 VLREK
-596 WESNADQVAENSSLD
+596 WESNADQVAENPSLD

-632 KVYTDS
+632 KVFTDA
-638 NISCSVPGGTL
+638 NVSCSVPGGTL
-649 KKTYLMAIDT
+649 KKTLLMAIDT
-659 DDFGRTVWFEDEL
+659 DAFGRTAWFDASL

-683 MAQNARAVLVSTN
+683 MAQNARAVLVSAN

-705 GDVLSYWNAD
+705 GDVINYWNTD
-715 GDSTRGIIYGFVDY
+715 SESTRGIIYGFVDY
-729 WPGYAPFTYEKGSDG
+729 WPGYAPFTHEKSADG

-758 SQVQDVTGTR
+758 SQVQDVMGVR
-768 PYSVWVRT
+768 PYSVWVRAK
-776 EDGAQFLYDYA
+776 DGAQFLYDYA
-787 ESSGTRYSVFED
+787 ETSGTRYAVFED
-799 VDAQLVEMKNDPML
+799 VDAKIVEMKNDPMI

-821 VGFIVALT
+821 VGFIVALA

-858 RMREIFTM
+858 RMREILTM

-871 LCVSVLSVAVGAVV
+871 LCISVLSIAVGAAV
-885 GQLAAMLYM
+885 GHLAAKLYM

-913 VNVSDTL
+913 VDVSDTL
-920 RLLLIVAVMFVLCM
+920 RLLVIVAVMLIACM
-934 AILFTIIKRMKIA
+934 AILFTIIRRMKIA

>member
-1 MAAGRRGS
+1 M
-9 GRNADCGLT
+9 
-18 GREQALLRY
+18 LRY

-68 TDDMDAYLTEKNAYP
+68 TDDMDAYLTKKNAYP
-83 GLVSVVFN
+83 GLVSVFFN
-91 GSIKKNGLL
+91 GSVKKNGLI

-105 IAQGIPEEFGVEARM
+105 LAHAVPADFGVPARM
-120 EVRRYFMSAMQN
+120 EVRRYFMSPMQN
-132 EPLIERDDAKLSSI
+132 QPLIERDDAKISSI
-146 GLGAMEDAASHV
+146 GLGALEDVAAHA

-165 FESERRED
+165 FDSERRAD

-181 QRALVNLNLLMGER
+181 QRALVELNLLMGER
-195 RVFPKLTDPDGQPIV
+195 REFPKLTDADGQPIV
-210 IEVVGVYDVADVEDP
+210 IEVVGVYDVSDVEDP

-234 KDECLLD
+234 KSECLLD
-241 FGLFES
+241 FDLFNR

-259 ACWYELLD
+259 GCWYELLD
-267 TEKMSARDAQ
+267 AEQMSARNAQ
-277 ALYDVA
+277 ALYETA
-283 LRYQDLSKNTQY
+283 LKYQEMGKNRQY
-295 LTITVSFSDILKE
+295 LTVTVAFSDILKN
-308 HIAQARRVRVTLWV
+308 HISQARRVRVTLWV

-351 VLRSRGVSGG
+351 VLKSRGVSGG

-377 ATAAGVPLGA
+377 GTAAGVPLGA
-387 LITQVLGSANA
+387 LITQALGSANA

-406 ALPVRVGREAVLYAL
+406 ALPVRVGRETALYAL
-421 AAAVLSVLAMVLPV
+421 AAAAVSILAMVLPV
-435 RRYAR
+435 RRYAK

-454 RPFWQKAFLDFIAL
+454 RPFWQKAFLDVIAL

-513 AIRLIPILV
+513 AIRLIPLFV

-557 LVMTIALGVFSAQ
+557 LVMTIALGVFNAQ

-576 DSAEENTRYITGADV
+576 DSAEENTRYVTGADV
-591 VLRER
+591 VLREK
-596 WESNADQVAENSSLD
+596 WESNADQVAENPSLD

-632 KVYTDS
+632 KVFTDA
-638 NISCSVPGGTL
+638 NVSCSVPGGTL
-649 KKTYLMAIDT
+649 KKTLLMAIDT
-659 DDFGRTVWFEDEL
+659 DAFGRTAWFDASL

-683 MAQNARAVLVSTN
+683 MAQNARAVLVSAN

-705 GDVLSYWNAD
+705 GDVINYWNTD
-715 GDSTRGIIYGFVDY
+715 SESTRGIIYGFVDY
-729 WPGYAPFTYEKGSDG
+729 WPGYAPFTHEKNADG

-758 SQVQDVTGTR
+758 SQVQDVMGVR
-768 PYSVWVRT
+768 PYSVWVRAK
-776 EDGAQFLYDYA
+776 DGAQFLYDYA
-787 ESSGTRYSVFED
+787 ETSGTRYAVFED
-799 VDAQLVEMKNDPML
+799 VDAKIVEMKNDPMI

-821 VGFIVALT
+821 VGFIVALA

-858 RMREIFTM
+858 RMREILTM

-871 LCVSVLSVAVGAVV
+871 LCISVLSIAVGAAV
-885 GQLAAMLYM
+885 GHLAAKLYM

-913 VNVSDTL
+913 VDVSDTL
-920 RLLLIVAVMFVLCM
+920 RLLVIVAVMLIACM
-934 AILFTIIKRMKIA
+934 AILFTIIRRMKIA

>member
-1 MAAGRRGS
+1 
-9 GRNADCGLT
+9 
-18 GREQALLRY
+18 LLRY

-68 TDDMDAYLTEKNAYP
+68 TDDMDAYLTKKNAYP
-83 GLVSVVFN
+83 GLVSVFFN
-91 GSIKKNGLL
+91 GSVKKNGLI

-105 IAQGIPEEFGVEARM
+105 LAHAVPADFGVPARM
-120 EVRRYFMSAMQN
+120 EVRRYFMSPMQN
-132 EPLIERDDAKLSSI
+132 QPLIERDDAKISSI
-146 GLGAMEDAASHV
+146 GLGALEDVAAHA

-165 FESERRED
+165 FDSERRAD

-181 QRALVNLNLLMGER
+181 QRALVELNLLMGER
-195 RVFPKLTDPDGQPIV
+195 REFSKLTDADGQPIV
-210 IEVVGVYDVADVEDP
+210 IEVVGVYDVSDVEDP

-234 KDECLLD
+234 KSECLLD
-241 FGLFES
+241 FDLFNR

-259 ACWYELLD
+259 GCWYELLD
-267 TEKMSARDAQ
+267 AEQMSARNAQ
-277 ALYDVA
+277 ALYETA
-283 LRYQDLSKNTQY
+283 LKYQEMGKNRQY
-295 LTITVSFSDILKE
+295 LTVTVAFSDILKN
-308 HIAQARRVRVTLWV
+308 HISQARRVRVTLWV

-351 VLRSRGVSGG
+351 VLKSRGVSGG

-377 ATAAGVPLGA
+377 GTAAGVPLGA
-387 LITQVLGSANA
+387 LITQALGSANA

-406 ALPVRVGREAVLYAL
+406 ALPVRVGRETALYAL
-421 AAAVLSVLAMVLPV
+421 AAAAVSILAMVLPV
-435 RRYAR
+435 RRYAK

-454 RPFWQKAFLDFIAL
+454 RPFWQKAFLDVIAL

-513 AIRLIPILV
+513 AIRLIPLFV

-557 LVMTIALGVFSAQ
+557 LVMTIALGVFNAQ

-576 DSAEENTRYITGADV
+576 DSAEENTRYVTGADV
-591 VLRER
+591 VLREK
-596 WESNADQVAENSSLD
+596 WESNADQVAENPSLD

-632 KVYTDS
+632 KVFTDA
-638 NISCSVPGGTL
+638 NVSCSVPGGTL
-649 KKTYLMAIDT
+649 KKTLLMAIDT
-659 DDFGRTVWFEDEL
+659 DAFGRTAWFDASL

-683 MAQNARAVLVSTN
+683 MAQNARAVLVSAN

-705 GDVLSYWNAD
+705 GDVINYWNTD
-715 GDSTRGIIYGFVDY
+715 SESTRGIIYGFVDY
-729 WPGYAPFTYEKGSDG
+729 WPGYAPFTHEKSADG

-758 SQVQDVTGTR
+758 SQVQDVMGVR
-768 PYSVWVRT
+768 PYSVWVRAK
-776 EDGAQFLYDYA
+776 DGAQFLYDYA
-787 ESSGTRYSVFED
+787 ETSGTRYAVFED
-799 VDAQLVEMKNDPML
+799 VDAKIVEMKNDPMI

-821 VGFIVALT
+821 VGFIVALA

-858 RMREIFTM
+858 RMREILTM

-871 LCVSVLSVAVGAVV
+871 LCISVLSIAVGAAV
-885 GQLAAMLYM
+885 GHLAAKLYM

-913 VNVSDTL
+913 VDVSDTL
-920 RLLLIVAVMFVLCM
+920 RLLVIVAVMLIACM
-934 AILFTIIKRMKIA
+934 AILFTIIRRMKIA

>member
-1 MAAGRRGS
+1 M
-9 GRNADCGLT
+9 
-18 GREQALLRY
+18 LRY

-68 TDDMDAYLTEKNAYP
+68 TDDMDAYLTKKNAYP
-83 GLVSVVFN
+83 GLVSVFFN
-91 GSIKKNGLL
+91 GSVKKNGLI

-105 IAQGIPEEFGVEARM
+105 LAHAVPADFGVPARM
-120 EVRRYFMSAMQN
+120 EVRRYFMSPMQN
-132 EPLIERDDAKLSSI
+132 QPLIERDDAKISSI
-146 GLGAMEDAASHV
+146 GLGALEDVAAHA

-165 FESERRED
+165 FDSERRAD

-181 QRALVNLNLLMGER
+181 QRALVELNLLMGER
-195 RVFPKLTDPDGQPIV
+195 REFPKLTDADGQPIV
-210 IEVVGVYDVADVEDP
+210 IEVVGVYDVSDVEDP

-234 KDECLLD
+234 KSECLLD
-241 FGLFES
+241 FDLFNR

-259 ACWYELLD
+259 GCWYELLD
-267 TEKMSARDAQ
+267 AEQMSARNAQ
-277 ALYDVA
+277 ALYETA
-283 LRYQDLSKNTQY
+283 LKYQEMGKNRQY
-295 LTITVSFSDILKE
+295 LTVTVAFSDILKN
-308 HIAQARRVRVTLWV
+308 HISQARRVRVTLWV

-351 VLRSRGVSGG
+351 VLKSRGVSGG

-377 ATAAGVPLGA
+377 GTAAGVPLGA
-387 LITQVLGSANA
+387 LITQALGSANA

-406 ALPVRVGREAVLYAL
+406 ALPVRVGRETALYAL
-421 AAAVLSVLAMVLPV
+421 AAAAVSILAMVLPV
-435 RRYAR
+435 RRYAK

-454 RPFWQKAFLDFIAL
+454 RPFWQKAFLDVIAL

-513 AIRLIPILV
+513 AIRLIPLFV

-557 LVMTIALGVFSAQ
+557 LVMTIALGVFNAQ

-576 DSAEENTRYITGADV
+576 DSAEENTRYVTGADV
-591 VLRER
+591 VLREK
-596 WESNADQVAENSSLD
+596 WESNADQVAENPSLD

-632 KVYTDS
+632 KVFTDA
-638 NISCSVPGGTL
+638 NVSCSVPGGTL
-649 KKTYLMAIDT
+649 KKTLLMAIDT
-659 DDFGRTVWFEDEL
+659 DAFGRTAWFDASL

-683 MAQNARAVLVSTN
+683 MAQNARAVLVSAN

-705 GDVLSYWNAD
+705 GDVINYWNTD
-715 GDSTRGIIYGFVDY
+715 SESTRGIIYGFVDY
-729 WPGYAPFTYEKGSDG
+729 WPGYAPFTYEKSADG
-744 VYRETEN
+744 VYRETEK

-758 SQVQDVTGTR
+758 SQVQDVMGVR
-768 PYSVWVRT
+768 PYSVWVRAK
-776 EDGAQFLYDYA
+776 DGAQFLYDYA
-787 ESSGTRYSVFED
+787 ETSGTRYAVFED
-799 VDAQLVEMKNDPML
+799 VDAKIVEMKNDPMI

-821 VGFIVALT
+821 VGFIVALA

-858 RMREIFTM
+858 RMREILTM

-871 LCVSVLSVAVGAVV
+871 LCISVLSIAVGAAV
-885 GQLAAMLYM
+885 GHLAAKLYM

-913 VNVSDTL
+913 VDVSDTL
-920 RLLLIVAVMFVLCM
+920 RLLVIVAVMLIACM
-934 AILFTIIKRMKIA
+934 AILFTIIRRMKIA

>member
-1 MAAGRRGS
+1 M
-9 GRNADCGLT
+9 
-18 GREQALLRY
+18 LRY

-68 TDDMDAYLTEKNAYP
+68 TDDMDAYLTKKNAYP
-83 GLVSVVFN
+83 GLVSVFFN
-91 GSIKKNGLL
+91 GSVKKNGLI

-105 IAQGIPEEFGVEARM
+105 LAHAVPADFGVPARM
-120 EVRRYFMSAMQN
+120 EVRRYFMSPMQN
-132 EPLIERDDAKLSSI
+132 QPLIERDDAKISSI
-146 GLGAMEDAASHV
+146 GLGALEDVAAHA

-165 FESERRED
+165 FDSERRAD

-181 QRALVNLNLLMGER
+181 QRALVELNLLMGER
-195 RVFPKLTDPDGQPIV
+195 REFPKLTDTDGQPIV
-210 IEVVGVYDVADVEDP
+210 IEVVGVYDVSDVEDP

-234 KDECLLD
+234 KSECLLD
-241 FGLFES
+241 FDLFNR

-259 ACWYELLD
+259 GCWYELLD
-267 TEKMSARDAQ
+267 AEQMSARNAQ
-277 ALYDVA
+277 ALYETA
-283 LRYQDLSKNTQY
+283 LKYQEMGKNRQY
-295 LTITVSFSDILKE
+295 LTVTVAFSDILKN
-308 HIAQARRVRVTLWV
+308 HISQARRVRVTLWV

-351 VLRSRGVSGG
+351 VLKSRGVSGR

-377 ATAAGVPLGA
+377 GTAAGVPLGA
-387 LITQVLGSANA
+387 LITQALGSANA

-406 ALPVRVGREAVLYAL
+406 ALPVRVGRETALYAL
-421 AAAVLSVLAMVLPV
+421 AAAAVSILAMVLPV
-435 RRYAR
+435 RRYAK

-454 RPFWQKAFLDFIAL
+454 RPFWQKAFLDVIAL

-513 AIRLIPILV
+513 AIRLIPLFV

-557 LVMTIALGVFSAQ
+557 LVMTIALGVFNAQ

-576 DSAEENTRYITGADV
+576 DSAEENTRYVTGADV
-591 VLRER
+591 VLREK
-596 WESNADQVAENSSLD
+596 WESNADQVAENPSLD

-632 KVYTDS
+632 KVFTDA
-638 NISCSVPGGTL
+638 NVSCSVPGGTL
-649 KKTYLMAIDT
+649 KKTLLMAIDT
-659 DDFGRTVWFEDEL
+659 DAFGRTAWFDASL

-683 MAQNARAVLVSTN
+683 MAQNARAVLVSAN

-705 GDVLSYWNAD
+705 GDVINYWNTD
-715 GDSTRGIIYGFVDY
+715 NESTRGIIYGFVDY
-729 WPGYAPFTYEKGSDG
+729 WPGYAPFTHEKSADG

-758 SQVQDVTGTR
+758 SQVQDVMGVR
-768 PYSVWVRT
+768 PYSVWVRAK
-776 EDGAQFLYDYA
+776 DGAQFLYDYA
-787 ESSGTRYSVFED
+787 ETSGTRYAVFED
-799 VDAQLVEMKNDPML
+799 VDAKIVEMKNDPMI

-821 VGFIVALT
+821 VGFIVALA

-858 RMREIFTM
+858 RMREILTM

-871 LCVSVLSVAVGAVV
+871 LCISVLSIAVGAAV
-885 GQLAAMLYM
+885 GHLAAKLYM

-913 VNVSDTL
+913 VDVSDTL
-920 RLLLIVAVMFVLCM
+920 RLLVIVAVMLIACM
-934 AILFTIIKRMKIA
+934 AILFTIIRRMKIA

>member
-1 MAAGRRGS
+1 M
-9 GRNADCGLT
+9 
-18 GREQALLRY
+18 LRY

-68 TDDMDAYLTEKNAYP
+68 TDDMDAYLTKKNAYP
-83 GLVSVVFN
+83 GLVSVFFN
-91 GSIKKNGLL
+91 GSVKKNGLI

-105 IAQGIPEEFGVEARM
+105 LAHAVPADFGVPARM
-120 EVRRYFMSAMQN
+120 EVRRYFMSPMQN
-132 EPLIERDDAKLSSI
+132 QPLIERDDAKISSI
-146 GLGAMEDAASHV
+146 GLGALEDVAAHA

-165 FESERRED
+165 FDSERRAD

-181 QRALVNLNLLMGER
+181 QRALVELNLLMGER
-195 RVFPKLTDPDGQPIV
+195 REFPKLTDADGQPIV
-210 IEVVGVYDVADVEDP
+210 IEVVGVYDVSDVEDP

-234 KDECLLD
+234 KSECLLD
-241 FGLFES
+241 FDLFNR

-259 ACWYELLD
+259 GCWYELLD
-267 TEKMSARDAQ
+267 TEQMSARNAQ
-277 ALYDVA
+277 ALYETA
-283 LRYQDLSKNTQY
+283 LKYQEMGKNRQY
-295 LTITVSFSDILKE
+295 LTVTVAFSDILKN

-351 VLRSRGVSGG
+351 VLKSRGVSGG

-377 ATAAGVPLGA
+377 GTAAGMPLGA
-387 LITQVLGSANA
+387 LITQALGSANA

-406 ALPVRVGREAVLYAL
+406 ALPVRVGRETALYAL
-421 AAAVLSVLAMVLPV
+421 AAAAVSILAMVLPV
-435 RRYAR
+435 RRYAK

-454 RPFWQKAFLDFIAL
+454 RPFWQKAFLDVIAL

-513 AIRLIPILV
+513 AIRLIPLFV

-557 LVMTIALGVFSAQ
+557 LVMTIALGVFNAQ

-576 DSAEENTRYITGADV
+576 DSAEENTRYVTGADV
-591 VLRER
+591 VLREK
-596 WESNADQVAENSSLD
+596 WESNADQVAENPSLD

-632 KVYTDS
+632 KVFTDA
-638 NISCSVPGGTL
+638 NVSCSVPGGTL
-649 KKTYLMAIDT
+649 KKTLLMAIDT
-659 DDFGRTVWFEDEL
+659 DAFGRTVWFDASL

-683 MAQNARAVLVSTN
+683 MAQNARAVLVSAN

-705 GDVLSYWNAD
+705 GDVINYWNTD
-715 GDSTRGIIYGFVDY
+715 SESTRGIIYGFVDY
-729 WPGYAPFTYEKGSDG
+729 WPGYAPFTHEKSADG

-758 SQVQDVTGTR
+758 SQVQDVMGVR
-768 PYSVWVRT
+768 PYSVWVRAK
-776 EDGAQFLYDYA
+776 DGAQFLYDYA
-787 ESSGTRYSVFED
+787 ETSGTRYAVFED
-799 VDAQLVEMKNDPML
+799 VDAKIVEMKNDPMI

-821 VGFIVALT
+821 VGFIVALA

-858 RMREIFTM
+858 RMREILTM

-871 LCVSVLSVAVGAVV
+871 LCISVLSIAVGAAV
-885 GQLAAMLYM
+885 GHLAAKLYM

-913 VNVSDTL
+913 VDVSDTL
-920 RLLLIVAVMFVLCM
+920 RLLVIVAVMLIACM
-934 AILFTIIKRMKIA
+934 AILFTIIRRMKIA

>member
-1 MAAGRRGS
+1 M
-9 GRNADCGLT
+9 
-18 GREQALLRY
+18 LRY

-68 TDDMDAYLTEKNAYP
+68 TDDMDAYLTKKNAYP
-83 GLVSVVFN
+83 GLVSVFFN
-91 GSIKKNGLL
+91 GSVKKNGLI

-105 IAQGIPEEFGVEARM
+105 LAHAVPADFGVPARM
-120 EVRRYFMSAMQN
+120 EVRRYFMSPMQN
-132 EPLIERDDAKLSSI
+132 QPLIERDDAKISSI
-146 GLGAMEDAASHV
+146 GLGALEDVAAHA

-165 FESERRED
+165 FDSERRAD

-181 QRALVNLNLLMGER
+181 QRALVELNLLMGER
-195 RVFPKLTDPDGQPIV
+195 REFPKLTDTDGQPIV
-210 IEVVGVYDVADVEDP
+210 IEVVGVYDVSDVEDP

-234 KDECLLD
+234 KSECLLD
-241 FGLFES
+241 FDLFNR

-259 ACWYELLD
+259 GCWYELLD
-267 TEKMSARDAQ
+267 TEQMSARNAQ
-277 ALYDVA
+277 ALYETA
-283 LRYQDLSKNTQY
+283 LKYQEMGKNRQY
-295 LTITVSFSDILKE
+295 LTVTVAFSDILKN
-308 HIAQARRVRVTLWV
+308 HISQARRVRVTLWV

-351 VLRSRGVSGG
+351 VLKSRGVSGG

-377 ATAAGVPLGA
+377 GTAAGVPLGA
-387 LITQVLGSANA
+387 LITQALGSANA

-406 ALPVRVGREAVLYAL
+406 ALPVRVGRETALYAL
-421 AAAVLSVLAMVLPV
+421 AAAAVSILAMVLPV
-435 RRYAR
+435 RRYAK

-454 RPFWQKAFLDFIAL
+454 RPFWQKAFLDVIAL

-513 AIRLIPILV
+513 AIRLIPLFV

-557 LVMTIALGVFSAQ
+557 LVMTIALGVFNAQ

-576 DSAEENTRYITGADV
+576 DSAEENTRYVTGADV
-591 VLRER
+591 VLREK
-596 WESNADQVAENSSLD
+596 WESNADQVAENPSLD

-632 KVYTDS
+632 KVFTDA
-638 NISCSVPGGTL
+638 NVSCSVPGGTL
-649 KKTYLMAIDT
+649 KKTLLMAIDT
-659 DDFGRTVWFEDEL
+659 DAFGRTAWFDASL

-683 MAQNARAVLVSTN
+683 MAQNARAVLVSAN

-705 GDVLSYWNAD
+705 GDVINYWNTD
-715 GDSTRGIIYGFVDY
+715 SESTRGIIYGFVDY
-729 WPGYAPFTYEKGSDG
+729 WPGYAPFTHEKSADG

-758 SQVQDVTGTR
+758 SQVQDVMGVR
-768 PYSVWVRT
+768 PYSVWVRAK
-776 EDGAQFLYDYA
+776 DGAQFLYDYA
-787 ESSGTRYSVFED
+787 ETSGTRYAVFED
-799 VDAQLVEMKNDPML
+799 VDAKIVEMKNDPMI

-821 VGFIVALT
+821 VGFIVALA

-858 RMREIFTM
+858 RMREILTM

-871 LCVSVLSVAVGAVV
+871 LCISVLSIAVGAAV
-885 GQLAAMLYM
+885 GHLAAKLYM

-913 VNVSDTL
+913 VDVSDTL
-920 RLLLIVAVMFVLCM
+920 RLLVIVAVMLIACM
-934 AILFTIIKRMKIA
+934 AILFTIIRRMKIA

>member
-1 MAAGRRGS
+1 M
-9 GRNADCGLT
+9 
-18 GREQALLRY
+18 LRY

-68 TDDMDAYLTEKNAYP
+68 TDDMDAYLTKKNAYP
-83 GLVSVVFN
+83 GLVSVFFN
-91 GSIKKNGLL
+91 GSVKKNGLI

-105 IAQGIPEEFGVEARM
+105 LAHAVPADFGVPARM
-120 EVRRYFMSAMQN
+120 EVRRYFMSPMQN
-132 EPLIERDDAKLSSI
+132 QPLIERDDAKISSI
-146 GLGAMEDAASHV
+146 GLGALEDVAAHA

-165 FESERRED
+165 FDSERRAD

-181 QRALVNLNLLMGER
+181 QRALVELNLLMGER
-195 RVFPKLTDPDGQPIV
+195 REFPKLTDADGQPIV
-210 IEVVGVYDVADVEDP
+210 IEVVGVYDVSDVEDP

-234 KDECLLD
+234 KSECLLD
-241 FGLFES
+241 FDLFNR

-259 ACWYELLD
+259 GCWYELLD
-267 TEKMSARDAQ
+267 TEQMSARNAQ
-277 ALYDVA
+277 ALYETA
-283 LRYQDLSKNTQY
+283 LKYQEMGKNRQY
-295 LTITVSFSDILKE
+295 LTVTVAFSDILKN
-308 HIAQARRVRVTLWV
+308 HISQARRVRVTLWV

-351 VLRSRGVSGG
+351 VLKSRGVSGG

-377 ATAAGVPLGA
+377 GTAAGVPLGA
-387 LITQVLGSANA
+387 LITQALGSANA

-406 ALPVRVGREAVLYAL
+406 ALPVRVGRETALYAL
-421 AAAVLSVLAMVLPV
+421 AAAAVSILAMVLPV
-435 RRYAR
+435 RRYAK

-454 RPFWQKAFLDFIAL
+454 RPFWQKAFLDVIAL

-513 AIRLIPILV
+513 AIRLIPLFV

-557 LVMTIALGVFSAQ
+557 LVMTIALGVFNAQ

-576 DSAEENTRYITGADV
+576 DSAEENTRYVTGADV
-591 VLRER
+591 VLREK
-596 WESNADQVAENSSLD
+596 WESNADQVAENPSLD

-632 KVYTDS
+632 KVFTDA
-638 NISCSVPGGTL
+638 NVSCSVPGGTL
-649 KKTYLMAIDT
+649 KKTLLMAIDT
-659 DDFGRTVWFEDEL
+659 DAFGRTAWFDASL

-683 MAQNARAVLVSTN
+683 MAQNARAVLVSAN

-705 GDVLSYWNAD
+705 GDVINYWNTD
-715 GDSTRGIIYGFVDY
+715 SESTRGIIYGFVDY
-729 WPGYAPFTYEKGSDG
+729 WPGYAPFTHEKSSDG

-758 SQVQDVTGTR
+758 SQVQDVMGVR
-768 PYSVWVRT
+768 PYSVWVRAK
-776 EDGAQFLYDYA
+776 DGAQFLYDYA
-787 ESSGTRYSVFED
+787 ETSGTRYAVFED
-799 VDAQLVEMKNDPML
+799 VDAKIVEMKNDPMI

-821 VGFIVALT
+821 VGFIVALA

-858 RMREIFTM
+858 RMREILTM

-871 LCVSVLSVAVGAVV
+871 LCISVLSIAVGAAV
-885 GQLAAMLYM
+885 GHLAAKLYM

-913 VNVSDTL
+913 VDVSDTL
-920 RLLLIVAVMFVLCM
+920 RLLVIVAVMLIACM
-934 AILFTIIKRMKIA
+934 AILFTIIRRMKIA

>member
-1 MAAGRRGS
+1 M
-9 GRNADCGLT
+9 
-18 GREQALLRY
+18 LRY

-68 TDDMDAYLTEKNAYP
+68 TDDMDAYLTKKNAYP
-83 GLVSVVFN
+83 GLVSVFFN
-91 GSIKKNGLL
+91 GSVKKNGLI

-105 IAQGIPEEFGVEARM
+105 LAHAVPADFGVPARM
-120 EVRRYFMSAMQN
+120 EVRRYFMSPMQN
-132 EPLIERDDAKLSSI
+132 QPLIERDDAKISSI
-146 GLGAMEDAASHV
+146 GLGALEDVAAHA

-165 FESERRED
+165 FDSERRAD

-181 QRALVNLNLLMGER
+181 QRALVELNLLMGER
-195 RVFPKLTDPDGQPIV
+195 REFPKFTDADGQPIV
-210 IEVVGVYDVADVEDP
+210 IEVVGVYDVSDVEDP

-234 KDECLLD
+234 KSECLLD
-241 FGLFES
+241 FDLFNR

-259 ACWYELLD
+259 GCWYELLD
-267 TEKMSARDAQ
+267 AEQMSARNAQ
-277 ALYDVA
+277 ALYETA
-283 LRYQDLSKNTQY
+283 LKYQEMGKNRQY
-295 LTITVSFSDILKE
+295 LTVTVAFSDILKN
-308 HIAQARRVRVTLWV
+308 HISQARRVRVTLWV

-351 VLRSRGVSGG
+351 VLKSRGVSGG

-377 ATAAGVPLGA
+377 GTAAGMPLGA
-387 LITQVLGSANA
+387 LITQALGSANA

-406 ALPVRVGREAVLYAL
+406 ALPVRVGRETALYAL
-421 AAAVLSVLAMVLPV
+421 AAAAVSILAMVLPV
-435 RRYAR
+435 RRYAK

-454 RPFWQKAFLDFIAL
+454 RPFWQKAFLDVIAL

-513 AIRLIPILV
+513 AIRLIPLFV

-557 LVMTIALGVFSAQ
+557 LVMTIALGVFNAQ

-576 DSAEENTRYITGADV
+576 DSAEENTRYVTGADV
-591 VLRER
+591 VLREK
-596 WESNADQVAENSSLD
+596 WESNADQVAENPSLD

-632 KVYTDS
+632 KVFTDA
-638 NISCSVPGGTL
+638 NVSCSVPGGTL
-649 KKTYLMAIDT
+649 KKTLLMAIDT
-659 DDFGRTVWFEDEL
+659 DAFGRTVWFDASL

-683 MAQNARAVLVSTN
+683 MAQNARAVLVSAN

-705 GDVLSYWNAD
+705 GDVINYWNTD
-715 GDSTRGIIYGFVDY
+715 SESTRGIIYGFVDY
-729 WPGYAPFTYEKGSDG
+729 WPGYAPFTHEKSADG

-758 SQVQDVTGTR
+758 SQVQDVMGVR
-768 PYSVWVRT
+768 PYSVWVRAK
-776 EDGAQFLYDYA
+776 DGAQFLYDYA
-787 ESSGTRYSVFED
+787 ETSGTRYAVFED
-799 VDAQLVEMKNDPML
+799 VDAKIVEMKNDPMI

-821 VGFIVALT
+821 VGFIVALA

-858 RMREIFTM
+858 RMREILTM

-871 LCVSVLSVAVGAVV
+871 LCISVLSIAVGAAV
-885 GQLAAMLYM
+885 GHLAAKLYM

-913 VNVSDTL
+913 VDVSDTL
-920 RLLLIVAVMFVLCM
+920 RLLVIVAVMLIACM
-934 AILFTIIKRMKIA
+934 AILFTIIRRMKIA

>member
-1 MAAGRRGS
+1 M
-9 GRNADCGLT
+9 
-18 GREQALLRY
+18 LRY

-68 TDDMDAYLTEKNAYP
+68 TDDMDAYLTKKNAYP
-83 GLVSVVFN
+83 GLVSVFFN
-91 GSIKKNGLL
+91 GSVKKNGLI

-105 IAQGIPEEFGVEARM
+105 LAHAVPADFGVPARM
-120 EVRRYFMSAMQN
+120 EVRRYFMSPMQN
-132 EPLIERDDAKLSSI
+132 QPLIERDDAKISSI
-146 GLGAMEDAASHV
+146 GLGALEDVAAHA

-165 FESERRED
+165 FDSERRAD

-181 QRALVNLNLLMGER
+181 QRALVDLNLLMGER
-195 RVFPKLTDPDGQPIV
+195 REFPKLTDADGQPIV
-210 IEVVGVYDVADVEDP
+210 IEVVGVYDVSDVEDP

-234 KDECLLD
+234 KSECLLD
-241 FGLFES
+241 FDLFNR

-259 ACWYELLD
+259 GCWYELLD
-267 TEKMSARDAQ
+267 AEQMSARNAQ
-277 ALYDVA
+277 ALYETA
-283 LRYQDLSKNTQY
+283 LKYQEMGKNRQY
-295 LTITVSFSDILKE
+295 LTVTVAFSDILKN
-308 HIAQARRVRVTLWV
+308 HISQARRVRVTLWV

-351 VLRSRGVSGG
+351 VLKSRGVSGG

-377 ATAAGVPLGA
+377 GTAAGVPLGA
-387 LITQVLGSANA
+387 LITQALGSANA

-406 ALPVRVGREAVLYAL
+406 ALPVRVGRETALYAL
-421 AAAVLSVLAMVLPV
+421 AAAAVSILAMVLPV
-435 RRYAR
+435 RRYAK

-454 RPFWQKAFLDFIAL
+454 RPFWQKAFLDVIAL

-502 SSLFIIGAGLV
+502 SSLFIIGAGLA
-513 AIRLIPILV
+513 AIRLIPLFV

-557 LVMTIALGVFSAQ
+557 LVMTIALGVFNAQ

-576 DSAEENTRYITGADV
+576 DSAEENTRYVTGADV
-591 VLRER
+591 VLREK
-596 WESNADQVAENSSLD
+596 WESNADQVAENPSLD

-632 KVYTDS
+632 KVFTDA
-638 NISCSVPGGTL
+638 NVSCSVPGGTL
-649 KKTYLMAIDT
+649 KKTLLMAIDT
-659 DDFGRTVWFEDEL
+659 DAFGRTAWFDASL

-683 MAQNARAVLVSTN
+683 MAQNARAVLVSAN

-705 GDVLSYWNAD
+705 GDVINYWNTD
-715 GDSTRGIIYGFVDY
+715 SESTRGIIYGFVDY
-729 WPGYAPFTYEKGSDG
+729 WPGYAPFTHEKSADG

-758 SQVQDVTGTR
+758 SQVQDVMGVR
-768 PYSVWVRT
+768 PYSVWVRAK
-776 EDGAQFLYDYA
+776 DGAQFLYDYA
-787 ESSGTRYSVFED
+787 ETSGTRYAVFED
-799 VDAQLVEMKNDPML
+799 VDAKIVEMKNDPMI

-821 VGFIVALT
+821 VGFIVALA

-858 RMREIFTM
+858 RMREILTM

-871 LCVSVLSVAVGAVV
+871 LCISVLSIAVGAAV
-885 GQLAAMLYM
+885 GHLAAKLYM

-913 VNVSDTL
+913 VDVSDTL
-920 RLLLIVAVMFVLCM
+920 RLLVIVAVMLIACM
-934 AILFTIIKRMKIA
+934 AILFTIIRRMKIA

>member
-1 MAAGRRGS
+1 M
-9 GRNADCGLT
+9 
-18 GREQALLRY
+18 LRY

-68 TDDMDAYLTEKNAYP
+68 TDDMDAYLTKKNAYP
-83 GLVSVVFN
+83 GLVSVFFN
-91 GSIKKNGLL
+91 GSVKKNGLI

-105 IAQGIPEEFGVEARM
+105 LAHAVPADFGVPARM
-120 EVRRYFMSAMQN
+120 EVRRYFMSPMQN
-132 EPLIERDDAKLSSI
+132 QPLIERDDAKISSI
-146 GLGAMEDAASHV
+146 GLGALEDVAAHA

-165 FESERRED
+165 FDSERRAD

-181 QRALVNLNLLMGER
+181 QRALVELNLLMGER
-195 RVFPKLTDPDGQPIV
+195 REFPKLTDADGQPIV
-210 IEVVGVYDVADVEDP
+210 IEVVGVYDVSDVEDP

-234 KDECLLD
+234 KSECLLD
-241 FGLFES
+241 FDLFNR

-259 ACWYELLD
+259 GCWYELLD
-267 TEKMSARDAQ
+267 AEQMSARNAQ
-277 ALYDVA
+277 ALYETA
-283 LRYQDLSKNTQY
+283 LKYQEMGKNRQY
-295 LTITVSFSDILKE
+295 LTVTVAFSDILKN
-308 HIAQARRVRVTLWV
+308 HISQARRVRVTLWV

-351 VLRSRGVSGG
+351 VLKSRGVSGG

-377 ATAAGVPLGA
+377 GTAAGVPLGA
-387 LITQVLGSANA
+387 LITQALGSANA

-406 ALPVRVGREAVLYAL
+406 ALPVRVGRETALYAL
-421 AAAVLSVLAMVLPV
+421 AAAAVSILAMVLPV
-435 RRYAR
+435 RRYAK

-454 RPFWQKAFLDFIAL
+454 RPFWQKAFLDVIAL

-513 AIRLIPILV
+513 AIRLIPLFV

-557 LVMTIALGVFSAQ
+557 LVMTIALGVFNAQ

-576 DSAEENTRYITGADV
+576 DSAEENTRYVTGADV
-591 VLRER
+591 VLREK
-596 WESNADQVAENSSLD
+596 WESNADQVAENPSLD

-632 KVYTDS
+632 KVFTDA
-638 NISCSVPGGTL
+638 NVSCSVPGGTL
-649 KKTYLMAIDT
+649 KKTLLMAIDT
-659 DDFGRTVWFEDEL
+659 DAFGRTAWFDASL

-683 MAQNARAVLVSTN
+683 MAQNARAVLVSAN

-705 GDVLSYWNAD
+705 GDVINYWNTD
-715 GDSTRGIIYGFVDY
+715 SESTRGIIYGFVDY
-729 WPGYAPFTYEKGSDG
+729 WPGYAPFTHEKSSDG

-758 SQVQDVTGTR
+758 SQVQDVMGVR
-768 PYSVWVRT
+768 PYSVWVRAK
-776 EDGAQFLYDYA
+776 DGAQFLYDYA
-787 ESSGTRYSVFED
+787 ETSGTRYAVFED
-799 VDAQLVEMKNDPML
+799 VDAKIVEMKNDPMI

-821 VGFIVALT
+821 VGFIVALA

-858 RMREIFTM
+858 RMREILTM

-871 LCVSVLSVAVGAVV
+871 LCISVLSIAVGAAV
-885 GQLAAMLYM
+885 GHLAAKLYM

-913 VNVSDTL
+913 VDVSDTL
-920 RLLLIVAVMFVLCM
+920 RLLVIVAVMLIACM
-934 AILFTIIKRMKIA
+934 AILFTIIRRMKIA

>member
-1 MAAGRRGS
+1 M
-9 GRNADCGLT
+9 
-18 GREQALLRY
+18 LRY

-68 TDDMDAYLTEKNAYP
+68 TDDMDAYLTKKNAYP
-83 GLVSVVFN
+83 GLVSVFFN
-91 GSIKKNGLL
+91 GSVKKNGLI

-105 IAQGIPEEFGVEARM
+105 LAHAVPADFGVPARM
-120 EVRRYFMSAMQN
+120 EVRRYFTSPMQN
-132 EPLIERDDAKLSSI
+132 QPLIERDDAKISSI
-146 GLGAMEDAASHV
+146 GLGALEDVAAHA

-165 FESERRED
+165 FDSERRAD

-181 QRALVNLNLLMGER
+181 QRALVELNLLMGER
-195 RVFPKLTDPDGQPIV
+195 REFPKLTDADGQPIV
-210 IEVVGVYDVADVEDP
+210 IEVVGVYDVSDVEDP

-234 KDECLLD
+234 KSECLLD
-241 FGLFES
+241 FDLFNR

-259 ACWYELLD
+259 GCWYELLD
-267 TEKMSARDAQ
+267 AEQMSARNAQ
-277 ALYDVA
+277 ALYETA
-283 LRYQDLSKNTQY
+283 LKYQEMGKNRQY
-295 LTITVSFSDILKE
+295 LTVTVAFSDILKN
-308 HIAQARRVRVTLWV
+308 HISQARRVRVTLWV

-351 VLRSRGVSGG
+351 VLKSRGVSGG

-377 ATAAGVPLGA
+377 GTAAGVPLGA
-387 LITQVLGSANA
+387 LITQALGSANA

-406 ALPVRVGREAVLYAL
+406 ALPVRVGRETALYAL
-421 AAAVLSVLAMVLPV
+421 AAAAVSILAMVLPV
-435 RRYAR
+435 RRYAK

-454 RPFWQKAFLDFIAL
+454 RPFWQKAFLDVIAL

-513 AIRLIPILV
+513 AIRLIPLFV

-557 LVMTIALGVFSAQ
+557 LVMTIALGVFNAQ

-576 DSAEENTRYITGADV
+576 DSAEENTRYVTGADV
-591 VLRER
+591 VLREK
-596 WESNADQVAENSSLD
+596 WESNADQVAENPSLD

-632 KVYTDS
+632 KVFTDA
-638 NISCSVPGGTL
+638 NVSCSVPGGTL
-649 KKTYLMAIDT
+649 KKTLLMAIDT
-659 DDFGRTVWFEDEL
+659 DAFGRTAWFDASL

-683 MAQNARAVLVSTN
+683 MAQNARAVLVSAN

-705 GDVLSYWNAD
+705 GDVINYWNTD
-715 GDSTRGIIYGFVDY
+715 SESTRGIIYGFVDY
-729 WPGYAPFTYEKGSDG
+729 WPGYAPFTHEKSADG

-758 SQVQDVTGTR
+758 SQVQDVMGVR
-768 PYSVWVRT
+768 PYSVWVRAK
-776 EDGAQFLYDYA
+776 DGAQFLYDYA
-787 ESSGTRYSVFED
+787 ETSGTRYAVFED
-799 VDAQLVEMKNDPML
+799 VDAKIVEMKNDPMI

-821 VGFIVALT
+821 VGFIVALA

-858 RMREIFTM
+858 RMREILTM

-871 LCVSVLSVAVGAVV
+871 LCISVLSIAVGAAV
-885 GQLAAMLYM
+885 GHLAAKLYM

-913 VNVSDTL
+913 VDVSDTL
-920 RLLLIVAVMFVLCM
+920 RLLVIVAVMLIACM
-934 AILFTIIKRMKIA
+934 AILFTIIRRMKIA

>member
-1 MAAGRRGS
+1 M
-9 GRNADCGLT
+9 
-18 GREQALLRY
+18 LRY

-68 TDDMDAYLTEKNAYP
+68 TDDMDAYLTKKNAYP
-83 GLVSVVFN
+83 GLVSVFFN
-91 GSIKKNGLL
+91 GSVKKNGLI

-105 IAQGIPEEFGVEARM
+105 LAHAVPADFGVPARM
-120 EVRRYFMSAMQN
+120 EVRRYFMSPMQN
-132 EPLIERDDAKLSSI
+132 QPLIERDDAKISSI
-146 GLGAMEDAASHV
+146 GLGALEDVAAHA

-165 FESERRED
+165 FDSERRAD

-181 QRALVNLNLLMGER
+181 QRALVELNLLMGER
-195 RVFPKLTDPDGQPIV
+195 REFPKLTDADGQPIV
-210 IEVVGVYDVADVEDP
+210 IEVVGVYDVSDVEDP

-234 KDECLLD
+234 KSECLLD
-241 FGLFES
+241 FDLFNR

-259 ACWYELLD
+259 GCWYELLD
-267 TEKMSARDAQ
+267 AEQMSARNAQ
-277 ALYDVA
+277 ALYETA
-283 LRYQDLSKNTQY
+283 LKYQEMGKNRQY
-295 LTITVSFSDILKE
+295 LTVTVAFSDILKN
-308 HIAQARRVRVTLWV
+308 HISQARRVRVTLWV

-351 VLRSRGVSGG
+351 VLKSRGVSGG

-377 ATAAGVPLGA
+377 GTAAGMPLGA
-387 LITQVLGSANA
+387 LITQALGSANA

-406 ALPVRVGREAVLYAL
+406 ALPVRVGRETALYAL
-421 AAAVLSVLAMVLPV
+421 AAAAVSILAMVLPV
-435 RRYAR
+435 RRYAK

-454 RPFWQKAFLDFIAL
+454 RPFWQKAFLDVIAL

-513 AIRLIPILV
+513 AIRLIPLFV

-557 LVMTIALGVFSAQ
+557 LVMTIALGVFNAQ

-576 DSAEENTRYITGADV
+576 DSAEENTRYVTGADV
-591 VLRER
+591 VLREK
-596 WESNADQVAENSSLD
+596 WESNADQVAENPSLD

-632 KVYTDS
+632 KVFTDA
-638 NISCSVPGGTL
+638 NVSCSVPGGTL
-649 KKTYLMAIDT
+649 KKTLLMAIDT
-659 DDFGRTVWFEDEL
+659 DAFGRTAWFDASL

-683 MAQNARAVLVSTN
+683 MAQNARAVLVSAN

-705 GDVLSYWNAD
+705 GDVINYWNTD
-715 GDSTRGIIYGFVDY
+715 SESTRGIIYGFVDY
-729 WPGYAPFTYEKGSDG
+729 WPGYAPFTHEKSADG

-758 SQVQDVTGTR
+758 SQVQDVMGVR
-768 PYSVWVRT
+768 PYSVWVRAK
-776 EDGAQFLYDYA
+776 DGAQFLYDYA
-787 ESSGTRYSVFED
+787 ETSGTRYAVFED
-799 VDAQLVEMKNDPML
+799 VDAKIVEMKNDPMI

-821 VGFIVALT
+821 VGFIVALA

-858 RMREIFTM
+858 RMREILTM

-871 LCVSVLSVAVGAVV
+871 LCISVLSIAVGAAV
-885 GQLAAMLYM
+885 GHLAAKLYM

-913 VNVSDTL
+913 VDVSDTL
-920 RLLLIVAVMFVLCM
+920 RLLVIVAVMLIACM
-934 AILFTIIKRMKIA
+934 AILFTIIRRMKIA

>member
-1 MAAGRRGS
+1 M
-9 GRNADCGLT
+9 
-18 GREQALLRY
+18 LRY

-68 TDDMDAYLTEKNAYP
+68 TDDMDAYLTKKNAYP
-83 GLVSVVFN
+83 GLVSVFFN
-91 GSIKKNGLL
+91 GSVKKNGLI

-105 IAQGIPEEFGVEARM
+105 LAHAVPADFGVPARM
-120 EVRRYFMSAMQN
+120 EVRRYFMSPMQN
-132 EPLIERDDAKLSSI
+132 QPLIERDDAKISSI
-146 GLGAMEDAASHV
+146 GLGALEDVAAHA

-165 FESERRED
+165 FDSERRAD

-181 QRALVNLNLLMGER
+181 QRALVELNLLMGER
-195 RVFPKLTDPDGQPIV
+195 REFPKLTDADGQPIV
-210 IEVVGVYDVADVEDP
+210 IEVVGVYDVSDVEDP

-234 KDECLLD
+234 KSECLLD
-241 FGLFES
+241 FDLFS
-247 LFVREDLPVALS
+247 RLFVREDLPVALS
-259 ACWYELLD
+259 GCWYELLD
-267 TEKMSARDAQ
+267 AEQMSARNAQ
-277 ALYDVA
+277 ALYETA
-283 LRYQDLSKNTQY
+283 LKYQEMGKNRQY
-295 LTITVSFSDILKE
+295 LTVTVAFSDILKN
-308 HIAQARRVRVTLWV
+308 HISQARRVRVTLWV

-351 VLRSRGVSGG
+351 VLKSRGVSGG

-377 ATAAGVPLGA
+377 GTAAGVPLGA
-387 LITQVLGSANA
+387 LITQALGSANA

-406 ALPVRVGREAVLYAL
+406 ALPVRVGRETALYAL
-421 AAAVLSVLAMVLPV
+421 AAAAVSILAMVLPV
-435 RRYAR
+435 RRYAK

-454 RPFWQKAFLDFIAL
+454 RPFWQKAFLDVIAL

-513 AIRLIPILV
+513 AIRLIPLFV

-557 LVMTIALGVFSAQ
+557 LVMTIALGVFNAQ

-576 DSAEENTRYITGADV
+576 DSAEENTRYVTGADV
-591 VLRER
+591 VLREK
-596 WESNADQVAENSSLD
+596 WESNADQVAENPSLD

-632 KVYTDS
+632 KVFTDA
-638 NISCSVPGGTL
+638 NVSCSVPGGTL
-649 KKTYLMAIDT
+649 KKTLLMAIDT
-659 DDFGRTVWFEDEL
+659 DAFGRTAWFDESL

-683 MAQNARAVLVSTN
+683 MAQNARAVLVSAN

-705 GDVLSYWNAD
+705 GDVINYWNTD
-715 GDSTRGIIYGFVDY
+715 SESTRGIIYGFVDY
-729 WPGYAPFTYEKGSDG
+729 WPGYAPFTHEKSADG

-758 SQVQDVTGTR
+758 SQVQDVMGVR
-768 PYSVWVRT
+768 PYSVWVRAK
-776 EDGAQFLYDYA
+776 DGAQFLYDYA
-787 ESSGTRYSVFED
+787 ETSGTRYAVFED
-799 VDAQLVEMKNDPML
+799 VDAKIVEMKNDPMI

-821 VGFIVALT
+821 VGFIVALA

-858 RMREIFTM
+858 RMREILTM

-871 LCVSVLSVAVGAVV
+871 LCISVLSIAVGAAV
-885 GQLAAMLYM
+885 GHLAAKLYM

-913 VNVSDTL
+913 VDVSDTL
-920 RLLLIVAVMFVLCM
+920 RLLVIVAVMLIACM
-934 AILFTIIKRMKIA
+934 AILFTIIRRMKIA

>member
-1 MAAGRRGS
+1 M
-9 GRNADCGLT
+9 
-18 GREQALLRY
+18 LRY

-68 TDDMDAYLTEKNAYP
+68 TDDMDAYLTKKNAYP
-83 GLVSVVFN
+83 GLVSVFFN
-91 GSIKKNGLL
+91 GSVKKNGLI

-105 IAQGIPEEFGVEARM
+105 LAHAVPADFGVPARM
-120 EVRRYFMSAMQN
+120 EVRRYFMSPMQN
-132 EPLIERDDAKLSSI
+132 QPLIERDDAKISSI
-146 GLGAMEDAASHV
+146 GLGALEDVAAHA

-165 FESERRED
+165 FDSERRAD

-181 QRALVNLNLLMGER
+181 QRALVELNLLMGER
-195 RVFPKLTDPDGQPIV
+195 REFPKLTDADGQPIV
-210 IEVVGVYDVADVEDP
+210 IEVVGVYDVSDVEDP

-234 KDECLLD
+234 KSECLLD
-241 FGLFES
+241 FDLFNR

-259 ACWYELLD
+259 GCWYELLD
-267 TEKMSARDAQ
+267 AEQMSARNAQ
-277 ALYDVA
+277 ALYETA
-283 LRYQDLSKNTQY
+283 LKYQEMGKNRQY
-295 LTITVSFSDILKE
+295 LTVTVAFSDILKN
-308 HIAQARRVRVTLWV
+308 HISQARRVRVTLWV

-351 VLRSRGVSGG
+351 VLKSRGVSGG

-377 ATAAGVPLGA
+377 GTAAGVPLGA
-387 LITQVLGSANA
+387 LITQALGSANA

-406 ALPVRVGREAVLYAL
+406 ALPVRVGRETALYAL
-421 AAAVLSVLAMVLPV
+421 AAAAVSILAMVLPV
-435 RRYAR
+435 RRYAK

-454 RPFWQKAFLDFIAL
+454 RPFWQKAFLDVIAL

-513 AIRLIPILV
+513 AIRLIPLFV

-557 LVMTIALGVFSAQ
+557 LVMTIALGVFNAQ

-576 DSAEENTRYITGADV
+576 DSAEENTRYVTGADV
-591 VLRER
+591 VLREK
-596 WESNADQVAENSSLD
+596 WESNADQVAENPSLN

-632 KVYTDS
+632 KVFTDA
-638 NISCSVPGGTL
+638 NVSCSVPGGTL
-649 KKTYLMAIDT
+649 KKTLLMAIDT
-659 DDFGRTVWFEDEL
+659 DAFGRTAWFDASL

-683 MAQNARAVLVSTN
+683 MAQNARAVLVSAN

-705 GDVLSYWNAD
+705 GDVINYWNTD
-715 GDSTRGIIYGFVDY
+715 SESTRGIIYGFVDY
-729 WPGYAPFTYEKGSDG
+729 WPGYAPFTHEKSADG

-758 SQVQDVTGTR
+758 SQVQDVMGVR
-768 PYSVWVRT
+768 PYSVWVRAK
-776 EDGAQFLYDYA
+776 DGAQFLYDYA
-787 ESSGTRYSVFED
+787 ETSGTRYAVFED
-799 VDAQLVEMKNDPML
+799 VDAKIVEMKNDPMI

-821 VGFIVALT
+821 VGFIVALA

-858 RMREIFTM
+858 RMREILTM

-871 LCVSVLSVAVGAVV
+871 LCISVLSIAVGAAV
-885 GQLAAMLYM
+885 GHLAAKLYM

-913 VNVSDTL
+913 VDVSDTL
-920 RLLLIVAVMFVLCM
+920 RLLVIVAVMLIACM
-934 AILFTIIKRMKIA
+934 AILFTIIRRMKIA

>member
-1 MAAGRRGS
+1 M
-9 GRNADCGLT
+9 
-18 GREQALLRY
+18 LRY

-68 TDDMDAYLTEKNAYP
+68 TDDMDAYLTKKNAYP
-83 GLVSVVFN
+83 GLVSVFFN
-91 GSIKKNGLL
+91 GSVKKNGLI

-105 IAQGIPEEFGVEARM
+105 LAHAVPADFGVPARM
-120 EVRRYFMSAMQN
+120 EVRRYFTSPMQN
-132 EPLIERDDAKLSSI
+132 QPLIERDDAKISSI
-146 GLGAMEDAASHV
+146 GLGALEDVAAHA

-165 FESERRED
+165 FDSERRAD

-181 QRALVNLNLLMGER
+181 QRALVELNLLMGER
-195 RVFPKLTDPDGQPIV
+195 REFPKLTDADGQPIV
-210 IEVVGVYDVADVEDP
+210 IEVVGVYDVSDVEDP

-234 KDECLLD
+234 KSECLLD
-241 FGLFES
+241 FDLFNR

-259 ACWYELLD
+259 GCWYELLD
-267 TEKMSARDAQ
+267 AEQMSARNAQ
-277 ALYDVA
+277 ALYETA
-283 LRYQDLSKNTQY
+283 LKYQEMGKNRQY
-295 LTITVSFSDILKE
+295 LTVTVAFSDILKN
-308 HIAQARRVRVTLWV
+308 HISQARRVRVTLWV

-351 VLRSRGVSGG
+351 VLKSRGVSGG

-377 ATAAGVPLGA
+377 GTAAGVPLGA
-387 LITQVLGSANA
+387 LITQALGSANA

-406 ALPVRVGREAVLYAL
+406 ALPVRVGRETALYAL
-421 AAAVLSVLAMVLPV
+421 AAAAVSILAMVLPV
-435 RRYAR
+435 RRYAK

-454 RPFWQKAFLDFIAL
+454 RPFWQKAFLDVIAL

-513 AIRLIPILV
+513 AIRLIPLFV

-557 LVMTIALGVFSAQ
+557 LVMTIALGVFNAQ

-576 DSAEENTRYITGADV
+576 DSAEENTRYVTGADV
-591 VLRER
+591 VLREK
-596 WESNADQVAENSSLD
+596 WESNADQVAENPSLD

-632 KVYTDS
+632 KVFTDA
-638 NISCSVPGGTL
+638 NVSCSVPGGTL
-649 KKTYLMAIDT
+649 KKTLLMAIDT
-659 DDFGRTVWFEDEL
+659 DAFGRTAWFDESL

-683 MAQNARAVLVSTN
+683 MAQNARAVLVSAN

-705 GDVLSYWNAD
+705 GDVINYWNTD
-715 GDSTRGIIYGFVDY
+715 SESTRGIIYGFVDY
-729 WPGYAPFTYEKGSDG
+729 WPGYAPFTHEKSADG

-758 SQVQDVTGTR
+758 SQVQDVMGVR
-768 PYSVWVRT
+768 PYSVWVRAK
-776 EDGAQFLYDYA
+776 DGAQFLYDYA
-787 ESSGTRYSVFED
+787 ETSGTRYAVFED
-799 VDAQLVEMKNDPML
+799 VDAKIVEMKNDPMI

-858 RMREIFTM
+858 RMREILTM

-871 LCVSVLSVAVGAVV
+871 LCISVLSIAVGAAV
-885 GQLAAMLYM
+885 GHLAAKLYM

-913 VNVSDTL
+913 VDVSDTL
-920 RLLLIVAVMFVLCM
+920 RLLVIVAVMLIACM
-934 AILFTIIKRMKIA
+934 AILFTIIRRMKIA

>member
-1 MAAGRRGS
+1 M
-9 GRNADCGLT
+9 
-18 GREQALLRY
+18 LRY

-68 TDDMDAYLTEKNAYP
+68 TDDMDAYLTKKNAYP
-83 GLVSVVFN
+83 GLVSVFFN
-91 GSIKKNGLL
+91 GSVKKNGLI

-105 IAQGIPEEFGVEARM
+105 LAHAVPADFGVPARM
-120 EVRRYFMSAMQN
+120 EVRRYFMSPMQN
-132 EPLIERDDAKLSSI
+132 QPLIERDDAKISSI
-146 GLGAMEDAASHV
+146 GLGALEDVAAHA

-165 FESERRED
+165 FDSERRAD

-181 QRALVNLNLLMGER
+181 QRALVELNLLMGER
-195 RVFPKLTDPDGQPIV
+195 REFPKLTDADGQPIV
-210 IEVVGVYDVADVEDP
+210 IEVVGVYDVSDVEDP

-234 KDECLLD
+234 KSECLLD
-241 FGLFES
+241 FDLFNR

-259 ACWYELLD
+259 GCWYELLD
-267 TEKMSARDAQ
+267 AEQMSARNAQ
-277 ALYDVA
+277 ALYETA
-283 LRYQDLSKNTQY
+283 LKYQEMGKNRQY
-295 LTITVSFSDILKE
+295 LTVTVAFSDILKN
-308 HIAQARRVRVTLWV
+308 HISQARRVRVTLWV

-351 VLRSRGVSGG
+351 VLKSRGVSGG

-377 ATAAGVPLGA
+377 GTAAGVPLGA
-387 LITQVLGSANA
+387 LITQALGSANA
-398 FLEFVSRR
+398 FLKFVSRR
-406 ALPVRVGREAVLYAL
+406 ALPVRVGRETALYAL
-421 AAAVLSVLAMVLPV
+421 AAAAVSILAMVLPV
-435 RRYAR
+435 RRYAK

-454 RPFWQKAFLDFIAL
+454 RPFWQKAFLDVIAL

-513 AIRLIPILV
+513 AIRLIPLFV

-557 LVMTIALGVFSAQ
+557 LVMTIALGVFNAQ

-576 DSAEENTRYITGADV
+576 DSAEENTRYVTGADV
-591 VLRER
+591 VLREK
-596 WESNADQVAENSSLD
+596 WESNADQVAENPSLD

-632 KVYTDS
+632 KVFTDA
-638 NISCSVPGGTL
+638 NVSCSVPGGTL
-649 KKTYLMAIDT
+649 KKTLLMAIDT
-659 DDFGRTVWFEDEL
+659 DAFGRTAWFDASL

-683 MAQNARAVLVSTN
+683 MAQNARAVLVSAN

-705 GDVLSYWNAD
+705 GDVINYWNTD
-715 GDSTRGIIYGFVDY
+715 SESTRGIIYGFVDY
-729 WPGYAPFTYEKGSDG
+729 WPGYAPFTHEKSADG

-758 SQVQDVTGTR
+758 SQVQDVMGVR
-768 PYSVWVRT
+768 PYSVWVRAK
-776 EDGAQFLYDYA
+776 DGAQFLYDYA
-787 ESSGTRYSVFED
+787 ETSGTRYAVFED
-799 VDAQLVEMKNDPML
+799 VDAKIVEMKNDPMI

-821 VGFIVALT
+821 VGFIVALA

-858 RMREIFTM
+858 RMREILTM

-871 LCVSVLSVAVGAVV
+871 LCISVLSIAVGAAV
-885 GQLAAMLYM
+885 GHLAAKLYM

-913 VNVSDTL
+913 VDVSDTL
-920 RLLLIVAVMFVLCM
+920 RLLVIVAVMLIACM
-934 AILFTIIKRMKIA
+934 AILFTIIRRMKIA

>member
-1 MAAGRRGS
+1 M
-9 GRNADCGLT
+9 
-18 GREQALLRY
+18 LRY

-68 TDDMDAYLTEKNAYP
+68 TDDMDAYLTKKNAYP
-83 GLVSVVFN
+83 GLVSVFFN
-91 GSIKKNGLL
+91 GSVKKNGLI

-105 IAQGIPEEFGVEARM
+105 LAHAVPADFGVPARM
-120 EVRRYFMSAMQN
+120 EVRRYFMSPMQN
-132 EPLIERDDAKLSSI
+132 QPLIERDDAKISSI
-146 GLGAMEDAASHV
+146 GLGALEDVAAHA

-165 FESERRED
+165 FDSERRAD

-181 QRALVNLNLLMGER
+181 QRALVELNLLMGER
-195 RVFPKLTDPDGQPIV
+195 REFPKLTDADGQPIV
-210 IEVVGVYDVADVEDP
+210 IEVVGVYDVSDVEDP

-234 KDECLLD
+234 KSECLLD
-241 FGLFES
+241 FDLFNR

-259 ACWYELLD
+259 GCWYELLD
-267 TEKMSARDAQ
+267 TEQMSARNAQ
-277 ALYDVA
+277 ALYETA
-283 LRYQDLSKNTQY
+283 LKYQEMGKNRQY
-295 LTITVSFSDILKE
+295 LTVTVAFSDILKN
-308 HIAQARRVRVTLWV
+308 HISQARRVRVTLWV

-351 VLRSRGVSGG
+351 VLKSRGVSGG

-377 ATAAGVPLGA
+377 GTAAGVPLGA
-387 LITQVLGSANA
+387 LITQALGSANA

-406 ALPVRVGREAVLYAL
+406 ALPVRVGRETALYAL
-421 AAAVLSVLAMVLPV
+421 AAAAVSILAMVLPV
-435 RRYAR
+435 RRYAK

-454 RPFWQKAFLDFIAL
+454 RPFWQKAFLDVIAL

-513 AIRLIPILV
+513 AIRLIPLFV

-557 LVMTIALGVFSAQ
+557 LVMTIALGVFNAQ

-576 DSAEENTRYITGADV
+576 DSAEENTRYVTGADV
-591 VLRER
+591 VLREK
-596 WESNADQVAENSSLD
+596 WESNADQVAENPSLD

-632 KVYTDS
+632 KVFTDA
-638 NISCSVPGGTL
+638 NVSCSVPGGTL
-649 KKTYLMAIDT
+649 KKTLLMAIDT
-659 DDFGRTVWFEDEL
+659 DAFGRTAWFDASL

-683 MAQNARAVLVSTN
+683 MAQNARAVLVSAN

-705 GDVLSYWNAD
+705 GDVINYWNTD
-715 GDSTRGIIYGFVDY
+715 SESTRGIIYGFVDY
-729 WPGYAPFTYEKGSDG
+729 WPGYAPFTHEKSSDG
-744 VYRETEN
+744 VYRETEK

-758 SQVQDVTGTR
+758 SQVQDVMGVR
-768 PYSVWVRT
+768 PYSVWVRAK
-776 EDGAQFLYDYA
+776 DGAQFLYDYA
-787 ESSGTRYSVFED
+787 ETSGTRYAVFED
-799 VDAQLVEMKNDPML
+799 VDAKIVEMKNDPMI

-821 VGFIVALT
+821 VGFIVALA

-858 RMREIFTM
+858 RMREILTM

-871 LCVSVLSVAVGAVV
+871 LCISVLSIAVGAAV
-885 GQLAAMLYM
+885 GHLAAKLYM

-913 VNVSDTL
+913 VDVSDTL
-920 RLLLIVAVMFVLCM
+920 RLLVIVAVMLIACM
-934 AILFTIIKRMKIA
+934 AILFTIIRRMKIA

>member
-1 MAAGRRGS
+1 M
-9 GRNADCGLT
+9 
-18 GREQALLRY
+18 LRY

-68 TDDMDAYLTEKNAYP
+68 TDDMDAYLTKKNAYP
-83 GLVSVVFN
+83 GLVSVFFN
-91 GSIKKNGLL
+91 GSVKKNGLI

-105 IAQGIPEEFGVEARM
+105 LAHAVPADFGVPARM
-120 EVRRYFMSAMQN
+120 EVRRYFMSPMQN
-132 EPLIERDDAKLSSI
+132 QPLIERDDAKISSI
-146 GLGAMEDAASHV
+146 GLGALEDVAAHA

-165 FESERRED
+165 FDSERRAD

-181 QRALVNLNLLMGER
+181 QRALVELNLLMGER
-195 RVFPKLTDPDGQPIV
+195 REFPKLTDADGQPIV
-210 IEVVGVYDVADVEDP
+210 IEVVGVYDVSDVEDP

-234 KDECLLD
+234 KSECLLD
-241 FGLFES
+241 FDLFNR

-259 ACWYELLD
+259 GCWYELLD
-267 TEKMSARDAQ
+267 AEQMSARNAQ
-277 ALYDVA
+277 ALYETA
-283 LRYQDLSKNTQY
+283 LKYQEMGKNRQY
-295 LTITVSFSDILKE
+295 LTVTVAFSDILKN

-351 VLRSRGVSGG
+351 VLKSRGVSGG

-377 ATAAGVPLGA
+377 GTAAGVPLGA
-387 LITQVLGSANA
+387 LITQALGSANA

-406 ALPVRVGREAVLYAL
+406 ALPVRVGRETALYAL
-421 AAAVLSVLAMVLPV
+421 AAAAVSILAMVLPV
-435 RRYAR
+435 RRYAK

-454 RPFWQKAFLDFIAL
+454 RPFWQKAFLDVIAL

-513 AIRLIPILV
+513 AIRLIPLFV

-557 LVMTIALGVFSAQ
+557 LVMTIALGVFNAQ

-576 DSAEENTRYITGADV
+576 DSAEENTRYVTGADV
-591 VLRER
+591 VLREK
-596 WESNADQVAENSSLD
+596 WESNADQVAENPSLD

-632 KVYTDS
+632 KVFTDA
-638 NISCSVPGGTL
+638 NVSCSVPGGTL
-649 KKTYLMAIDT
+649 KKTLLMAIDT
-659 DDFGRTVWFEDEL
+659 DAFGRTVWFDASL

-683 MAQNARAVLVSTN
+683 MAQNARAVLVSAN

-705 GDVLSYWNAD
+705 GDVINYWNTD
-715 GDSTRGIIYGFVDY
+715 SESTRGIIYGFVDY
-729 WPGYAPFTYEKGSDG
+729 WPGYAPFTHEKSADG

-758 SQVQDVTGTR
+758 SQVQDVMGVR
-768 PYSVWVRT
+768 PYSVWVRAK
-776 EDGAQFLYDYA
+776 DGAQFLYDYA
-787 ESSGTRYSVFED
+787 ETSGTRYAVFED
-799 VDAQLVEMKNDPML
+799 VDAKIVEMKNDPMI

-821 VGFIVALT
+821 VGFIVALA

-858 RMREIFTM
+858 RMREILTM

-871 LCVSVLSVAVGAVV
+871 LCISVLSIAVGAAV
-885 GQLAAMLYM
+885 GHLAAKLYM

-913 VNVSDTL
+913 VDVSDTL
-920 RLLLIVAVMFVLCM
+920 RLLVIVAVMLIACM
-934 AILFTIIKRMKIA
+934 AILFTIIRRMKIA

>member
-1 MAAGRRGS
+1 M
-9 GRNADCGLT
+9 
-18 GREQALLRY
+18 LRY

-68 TDDMDAYLTEKNAYP
+68 TDDMDAYLTKKNAYP
-83 GLVSVVFN
+83 GLVSVFFN
-91 GSIKKNGLL
+91 GSVKKNGLI

-105 IAQGIPEEFGVEARM
+105 LAHAVPADFGVPARM
-120 EVRRYFMSAMQN
+120 EVRRYFMSPMQN
-132 EPLIERDDAKLSSI
+132 QPLIERDDAKISSI
-146 GLGAMEDAASHV
+146 GLGALEDVAAHA

-165 FESERRED
+165 FDSERRAD

-181 QRALVNLNLLMGER
+181 QRALVELNLLMGER
-195 RVFPKLTDPDGQPIV
+195 REFPKLTDADGQPIV
-210 IEVVGVYDVADVEDP
+210 IEVVGVYDVSDVEDP

-234 KDECLLD
+234 KSECLLD
-241 FGLFES
+241 FDLFNR

-259 ACWYELLD
+259 GCWYELLD
-267 TEKMSARDAQ
+267 AEQMSARNAQ
-277 ALYDVA
+277 ALYETA
-283 LRYQDLSKNTQY
+283 LKYQEMGKNRQY
-295 LTITVSFSDILKE
+295 LTVTVAFSDILKN
-308 HIAQARRVRVTLWV
+308 HISQARRVRVTLWV

-351 VLRSRGVSGG
+351 VLKSRGVSGG

-377 ATAAGVPLGA
+377 GTAAGVPLGA
-387 LITQVLGSANA
+387 LITQALGSANA

-406 ALPVRVGREAVLYAL
+406 ALPVRVGRETALYAL
-421 AAAVLSVLAMVLPV
+421 AAAAVSILAMVLPV
-435 RRYAR
+435 RRYAK

-454 RPFWQKAFLDFIAL
+454 RPFWQKAFLDVIAL

-513 AIRLIPILV
+513 AIRLIPLFV

-557 LVMTIALGVFSAQ
+557 LVMTIALGVFNAQ

-576 DSAEENTRYITGADV
+576 DSAEENTRYVTGADV
-591 VLRER
+591 VLREK
-596 WESNADQVAENSSLD
+596 WESNADQVAENPSLD

-632 KVYTDS
+632 KVFTDA
-638 NISCSVPGGTL
+638 NVSCSVPGGTL
-649 KKTYLMAIDT
+649 KKTLLMAIDT
-659 DDFGRTVWFEDEL
+659 DAFGRTAWFDASL

-683 MAQNARAVLVSTN
+683 MAQNARAVLVSAN

-705 GDVLSYWNAD
+705 GDVINYWNTD
-715 GDSTRGIIYGFVDY
+715 SESTRGIIYGFVDY
-729 WPGYAPFTYEKGSDG
+729 WPGYAPFTHEKSADG

-758 SQVQDVTGTR
+758 SQVQDVMGVR
-768 PYSVWVRT
+768 PYSVWVRAK
-776 EDGAQFLYDYA
+776 DGAQFLYDYA
-787 ESSGTRYSVFED
+787 ETSGTRYAVFED
-799 VDAQLVEMKNDPML
+799 VDAKIVEMKNDPMI

-821 VGFIVALT
+821 VGFIVALA

-858 RMREIFTM
+858 RMREILTM

-871 LCVSVLSVAVGAVV
+871 LCISVLSIAVGAAV
-885 GQLAAMLYM
+885 GHLAAKLYM

-913 VNVSDTL
+913 VDVSDTL
-920 RLLLIVAVMFVLCM
+920 RLLVIVAVMLITCM
-934 AILFTIIKRMKIA
+934 AILFTIIRRMKIA

>member
-1 MAAGRRGS
+1 M
-9 GRNADCGLT
+9 
-18 GREQALLRY
+18 LRY

-68 TDDMDAYLTEKNAYP
+68 TDDMDAYLTKKNAYP
-83 GLVSVVFN
+83 GLVSVFFN
-91 GSIKKNGLL
+91 GSVKKNGLI
-100 KENEA
+100 KENGA
-105 IAQGIPEEFGVEARM
+105 LAHAVPADFGVPARM
-120 EVRRYFMSAMQN
+120 EVRRYFMSPMQN
-132 EPLIERDDAKLSSI
+132 QPLIERDDAKISSI
-146 GLGAMEDAASHV
+146 GLGALEDVAAHA

-165 FESERRED
+165 FDSERRAD

-181 QRALVNLNLLMGER
+181 QRALVELNLLMGER
-195 RVFPKLTDPDGQPIV
+195 REFPKLTDADGQPIV
-210 IEVVGVYDVADVEDP
+210 IEVVGVYDVSDVEDP

-234 KDECLLD
+234 KSECLLD
-241 FGLFES
+241 FDLFNR

-259 ACWYELLD
+259 GCWYELLD
-267 TEKMSARDAQ
+267 AEQMSARNAQ
-277 ALYDVA
+277 ALYETA
-283 LRYQDLSKNTQY
+283 LKYQEMGKNRQY
-295 LTITVSFSDILKE
+295 LTVTVAFSDILKN
-308 HIAQARRVRVTLWV
+308 HISQARRVRVTLWV

-351 VLRSRGVSGG
+351 VLKSRGVSGG

-377 ATAAGVPLGA
+377 GTAAGVPLGA
-387 LITQVLGSANA
+387 LITQALGSANA

-406 ALPVRVGREAVLYAL
+406 ALPVRVGRETALYAL
-421 AAAVLSVLAMVLPV
+421 AAAAVSILAMVLPV
-435 RRYAR
+435 RRYAK

-454 RPFWQKAFLDFIAL
+454 RPFWQKAFLDVIAL

-513 AIRLIPILV
+513 AIRLIPLFV

-557 LVMTIALGVFSAQ
+557 LVMTIALGVFNAQ

-576 DSAEENTRYITGADV
+576 DSAEENTRYVTGADV
-591 VLRER
+591 VLREK
-596 WESNADQVAENSSLD
+596 WESNADQVAENPSLD

-632 KVYTDS
+632 KVFTDA
-638 NISCSVPGGTL
+638 NVSCSVPGGTL
-649 KKTYLMAIDT
+649 KKTLLMAIDT
-659 DDFGRTVWFEDEL
+659 DAFGRTVWFDASL

-683 MAQNARAVLVSTN
+683 MAQNARAVLVSAN

-705 GDVLSYWNAD
+705 GDVINYWNTD
-715 GDSTRGIIYGFVDY
+715 SESTRGIIYGFVDY
-729 WPGYAPFTYEKGSDG
+729 WPGYAPFTHEKSADG

-758 SQVQDVTGTR
+758 SQVQDVMGVR
-768 PYSVWVRT
+768 PYSVWVRAK
-776 EDGAQFLYDYA
+776 DGAQFLYDYA
-787 ESSGTRYSVFED
+787 ETSGTRYAVFED
-799 VDAQLVEMKNDPML
+799 VDAKIVEMKNDPMI

-821 VGFIVALT
+821 VGFIVALA

-858 RMREIFTM
+858 RMREILTM

-871 LCVSVLSVAVGAVV
+871 LCISVLSIAVGAAV
-885 GQLAAMLYM
+885 GHLAAKLYM

-913 VNVSDTL
+913 VDVSDTL
-920 RLLLIVAVMFVLCM
+920 RLLVIVAVMLIACM
-934 AILFTIIKRMKIA
+934 AILFTIIRRMKIA